1 MKRILAVFLTLAM
14 ALNIAPMAAFAAAD
28 SDAASIVAVDETD
41 ETSSSQ
47 LDEET
52 ARAIAS
58 DPFLQAAY
66 AQTEQEQT
74 GQAEVDTSNMSV
86 SATNSFG
93 QLLVNGL
100 GMDGENGSDL
110 SSESRVIEI
119 TMNGSTAMVKYI
131 AKKDANLVVGIY
143 TDDSE
148 QEMIASGTVA
158 VQATPDNTASSIVE
172 VPLSGEVPEHYT
184 VKGFLLDKE
193 DHAPLCG
200 EYTNAF
206 YTENVEE
213 LEGATI
219 DDFDSA
225 RAVNLDDN
233 RTTNFGVVKQG
244 VILLQEDELEN
255 GAGENIVVLDDSE
268 NQIYQFENASTE
280 LLNLKQGNII
290 VYKYGENN
298 LIIAHVA
305 DLEING
311 TTVTIYGD
319 EDFQLEDVFS
329 ILKMD
334 GENTTD
340 EAIVDTETGDGKVSY
355 IGTQEIETLDST
367 NEWEGKAEFSHVF
380 KISTDDGKDEDSEEK
395 PVSGSVEG
403 TVSIKAAIE
412 LKLRLC
418 DDNKMV
424 SMSFPTTE
432 KFELE
437 GSVEYKGEVLKFP
450 KITLP
455 VYGCLSVG
463 FEPQM
468 VFKANASVA
477 FKMESTQMIG
487 FEWSQ
492 KDGTQNISE
501 APVTSINFKLSGS
514 IYLGFDMA
522 PKAELGVGK
531 VSLVKLKFK
540 AEAGFELSAEERLG
554 DQGTGLD
561 EIHGCKNCYEGELEF
576 KITLGI
582 GLKILLYEPKI
593 EITPFSHSFGKAYAS
608 ADYGDFG
615 WGECPHVK
623 YRLTLKAGK
632 AGAGATV
639 KIQSNDSDTSSLYT
653 ETTLDADG
661 NSTVYLPEREYR
673 ITANKGSMEF
683 VKTIKLSR
691 GTTVNID
698 LEQGSTGGNP
708 GTTEPD
714 KPNPDTPDED
724 EEYNISMGV
733 LNIKKASV
741 MVDYETADAAPW
753 STERDAV
760 TRVNVDK
767 SILRISRNALAQFAN
782 LKEVYLNGVVTEVA
796 ENAFANSTLLKDVYY
811 AGTVA
816 EWNAVQL
823 GAGNDVLEKATIHCS
838 DGVLAESGTCGENV
852 IWTLTTDGL
861 LTISGQG
868 AMGTP
873 DKNWAYSSVAVKK
886 AVIKPGMTS
895 VVSNAFMS
903 CASLKEVVLPEGI
916 ETIGAQ
922 AFYNCYALESVS
934 IPEGVREIGARC
946 FYNCYKLTEAVLPQT
961 VSAIGSAVFYHCSA
975 LKKVELPVQI
985 TTMDTA
991 SMFSGCP
998 QLTEVQLPDGVT
1010 KIGAYAFS
1018 ECTSLTTVKV
1028 PESVT
1033 SIGES
1038 AFNRCS
1044 NLENLNL
1051 PAGITSMECKNT
1063 FNRCKKL
1070 TAKIVVPDG
1079 TTKIGDST
1087 FQDCEALTEIVLP
1100 DTVTEIGK
1108 NAFNGCKN
1116 WSNPTI
1122 PSKVTSIGEKAYD
1135 ICKQMIRADIP
1146 AGVTQIEDGTF
1157 EYCSAL
1163 QSVTIPA
1170 GVKQIGSNA
1179 FAGCSALETVKLP
1192 DSVAAIGAGAFA
1204 RCTSLNSINVPDG
1217 VQSIES
1223 NTFWQCMSLKTI
1235 ALPESVNQ
1243 IGKSAFE
1250 GCYKLEQITMPAQL
1264 TELGER
1270 AFCSCHSLQS
1280 ITIPNGITSIGRY
1293 TFAYCEVLTSAVI
1306 PEGVTTVGEC
1316 AFEDCGKL
1324 YSLQI
1329 PAGVKQIGSDA
1340 FWDCSALET
1349 VKLPDSVAA
1358 IGAGAFARCTSLN
1371 SINVPDG
1378 VQSIESNTFWQCMSL
1393 KTIALPE
1400 SVNQI
1405 GKSAFEGCYKL
1416 EQITMP
1422 AQLTELGE
1430 RAFCSCYSLQS
1441 ITIPNSITSIGR
1453 YTFCHCEMLTSAV
1466 IPEGVT
1472 TVGKYAFEDCIKL
1485 KTVNY
1490 GATKAKWNDISIDN
1504 QYDSNAPLLA
1514 ATIHCTDGDIVPN
1527 TENSITTGTAS
1538 TSGSKFQATFAN
1550 AKAGKEYVVLVS
1562 RSDSDPLNA
1571 DNLIYINQ
1579 ITADADGELTVPFI
1593 TAADAAEMTYVV
1605 ACAQDD
1611 ASVDP
1616 DQPVEPGQPDQPGED
1631 KPSSGGDGG
1640 GAIILIGGVAA
1651 VAAVAG
1657 VVLLMPVKVEGTVKL
1672 ADQPVANA
1680 TVQVLKGDTIKAET
1694 VTDANGH
1701 FTVKVK
1707 RGGYTLRVQWTDASG
1722 QPVARTVDFKAPN
1735 ANLNVAA

>member
-28 SDAASIVAVDETD
+28 SDAASIVAVEETD
-41 ETSSSQ
+41 ENASPQ
-47 LDEET
+47 MDEET
-52 ARAIAS
+52 AKAIAS
-58 DPFLQAAY
+58 DPFLQAVS

-74 GQAEVDTSNMSV
+74 GRTEADTSKVSV

-93 QLLVNGL
+93 QLLVNGM

-225 RAVNLDDN
+225 RTVNLDDD

-244 VILLQEDELEN
+244 VMLLQEDELEN

-268 NQIYQFENASTE
+268 NQIYQIENASTE

-290 VYKYGENN
+290 VCKYGENN

-305 DLEING
+305 DFEING

-403 TVSIKAAIE
+403 TVSIKAAIK

-424 SMSFPTTE
+424 SLSFPMTE

-437 GSVEYKGEVLKFP
+437 GSVEYKGEILKFP

-477 FKMESTQMIG
+477 FKMESIQMIG

-492 KDGTQNISE
+492 KDGTQDISE

-576 KITLGI
+576 KLTLGV

-653 ETTLDADG
+653 ETILDADG
-661 NSTVYLPEREYR
+661 NSTVYLPGREYR
-673 ITANKGSMEF
+673 IIANKGSMEF

-714 KPNPDTPDED
+714 NPDKPD
-724 EEYNISMGV
+724 
-733 LNIKKASV
+733 AP
-741 MVDYETADAAPW
+741 DAP
-753 STERDAV
+753 TNPDIP
-760 TRVNVDK
+760 T
-767 SILRISRNALAQFAN
+767 
-782 LKEVYLNGVVTEVA
+782 G
-796 ENAFANSTLLKDVYY
+796 
-811 AGTVA
+811 GTVVA
-816 EWNAVQL
+816 SGSC
-823 GAGNDVLEKATIHCS
+823 GAKGDNLT
-838 DGVLAESGTCGENV
+838 
-852 IWTLTTDGL
+852 WTLDDNGL
-861 LTISGQG
+861 LTISGTG
-868 AMGTP
+868 AMVESSYYGHTVP
-873 DKNWAYSSVAVKK
+873 WRDYRGSIKYVWIKNGV
-886 AVIKPGMTS
+886 TS
-895 VVSNAFMS
+895 
-903 CASLKEVVLPEGI
+903 
-916 ETIGAQ
+916 IGAF
-922 AFYNCYALESVS
+922 AFRTLS
-934 IPEGVREIGARC
+934 IDGVRDNLMIVEI
-946 FYNCYKLTEAVLPQT
+946 
-961 VSAIGSAVFYHCSA
+961 
-975 LKKVELPVQI
+975 
-985 TTMDTA
+985 
-991 SMFSGCP
+991 
-998 QLTEVQLPDGVT
+998 PD
-1010 KIGAYAFS
+1010 
-1018 ECTSLTTVKV
+1018 
-1028 PESVT
+1028 SVT

-1038 AFNRCS
+1038 AFDHCNNLQEITLPESIMRIDKYAFADCTSLRKITISKNVTLGDGLFAGCTGLVSVEIMDGVLGITDRMFKGCS
-1044 NLENLNL
+1044 NL
-1051 PAGITSMECKNT
+1051 
-1063 FNRCKKL
+1063 R
-1070 TAKIVVPDG
+1070 
-1079 TTKIGDST
+1079 
-1087 FQDCEALTEIVLP
+1087 
-1100 DTVTEIGK
+1100 
-1108 NAFNGCKN
+1108 
-1116 WSNPTI
+1116 
-1122 PSKVTSIGEKAYD
+1122 
-1135 ICKQMIRADIP
+1135 
-1146 AGVTQIEDGTF
+1146 
-1157 EYCSAL
+1157 
-1163 QSVTIPA
+1163 SVTIPES
-1170 GVKQIGSNA
+1170 VYFIGLNA
-1179 FAGCSALETVKLP
+1179 FCGCAGLSNIVIPKDVTSIDYGTFQNCTNLE
-1192 DSVAAIGAGAFA
+1192 SV
-1204 RCTSLNSINVPDG
+1204 SIPQSVR
-1217 VQSIES
+1217 SIEAYAFFECS
-1223 NTFWQCMSLKTI
+1223 SLKDVYYQGT
-1235 ALPESVNQ
+1235 
-1243 IGKSAFE
+1243 
-1250 GCYKLEQITMPAQL
+1250 
-1264 TELGER
+1264 R
-1270 AFCSCHSLQS
+1270 AMW
-1280 ITIPNGITSIGRY
+1280 N
-1293 TFAYCEVLTSAVI
+1293 
-1306 PEGVTTVGEC
+1306 
-1316 AFEDCGKL
+1316 KM
-1324 YSLQI
+1324 
-1329 PAGVKQIGSDA
+1329 
-1340 FWDCSALET
+1340 
-1349 VKLPDSVAA
+1349 
-1358 IGAGAFARCTSLN
+1358 
-1371 SINVPDG
+1371 
-1378 VQSIESNTFWQCMSL
+1378 SIEKRNNGNT
-1393 KTIALPE
+1393 
-1400 SVNQI
+1400 
-1405 GKSAFEGCYKL
+1405 
-1416 EQITMP
+1416 
-1422 AQLTELGE
+1422 
-1430 RAFCSCYSLQS
+1430 
-1441 ITIPNSITSIGR
+1441 
-1453 YTFCHCEMLTSAV
+1453 
-1466 IPEGVT
+1466 
-1472 TVGKYAFEDCIKL
+1472 
-1485 KTVNY
+1485 
-1490 GATKAKWNDISIDN
+1490 
-1504 QYDSNAPLLA
+1504 PLLA
-1514 ATIHCTDGDIVPN
+1514 ATIRCTDGDIIPN

-1538 TSGSKFQATFAN
+1538 TSGSKFQAAFAD

-1579 ITADADGELTVPFI
+1579 ITADADGELAVPFI

-1605 ACAQDD
+1605 ACARDD
-1611 ASVDP
+1611 AT
-1616 DQPVEPGQPDQPGED
+1616 VEPGQPDKPNQPDQPDQPGGDE
-1631 KPSSGGDGG
+1631 PSSGSGDGG
-1640 GAIILIGGVAA
+1640 GAIILIGGVIA

-1680 TVQVLKGDTIKAET
+1680 TVQVLKGDAVKAET

-1722 QPVARTVDFKAPN
+1722 QPVTRTVDFKAPN

>member
-14 ALNIAPMAAFAAAD
+14 ALNIAPVAAFAAAD
-28 SDAASIVAVDETD
+28 SDAASIVAVEETD
-41 ETSSSQ
+41 ETSSPQ

-52 ARAIAS
+52 AKAIAS

-74 GQAEVDTSNMSV
+74 GQAEVDTSNVSV
-86 SATNSFG
+86 NATNSFG

-131 AKKDANLVVGIY
+131 VKKDANLVVGIY

-172 VPLSGEVPEHYT
+172 VPLSGEIPEHYT

-193 DHAPLCG
+193 DHAPLCK

-225 RAVNLDDN
+225 RAVNLDDD

-244 VILLQEDELEN
+244 VILLQEDEPEN

-280 LLNLKQGNII
+280 LRNLKQGNII

-305 DLEING
+305 DFEING

-340 EAIVDTETGDGKVSY
+340 KAIVDTETGDGKVSY

-403 TVSIKAAIE
+403 TVSIKAAIK

-424 SMSFPTTE
+424 SLSFPMTE

-437 GSVEYKGEVLKFP
+437 GAVEYKGELLKFP

-477 FKMESTQMIG
+477 FKMDSTQMIG

-576 KITLGI
+576 KITLGVS
-582 GLKILLYEPKI
+582 LKILLYEPKI

-661 NSTVYLPEREYR
+661 NSTVYLPGREYR
-673 ITANKGSMEF
+673 IIADKGSMEF

-691 GTTVNID
+691 GITVDID

-708 GTTEPD
+708 GTTD
-714 KPNPDTPDED
+714 PDTPDPD
-724 EEYNISMGV
+724 KPDPDNPDPDPTPPS
-733 LNIKKASV
+733 
-741 MVDYETADAAPW
+741 ET
-753 STERDAV
+753 
-760 TRVNVDK
+760 
-767 SILRISRNALAQFAN
+767 I
-782 LKEVYLNGVVTEVA
+782 VA
-796 ENAFANSTLLKDVYY
+796 
-811 AGTVA
+811 
-816 EWNAVQL
+816 
-823 GAGNDVLEKATIHCS
+823 
-838 DGVLAESGTCGENV
+838 SGTCGDN
-852 IWTLTTDGL
+852 LTWKLDDEGT
-861 LTISGQG
+861 LTISGKG
-868 AMGTP
+868 AMTEWVNSDSAPWKTYSNTINKVVIQPGVTSIGGHAFSKC
-873 DKNWAYSSVAVKK
+873 KNL
-886 AVIKPGMTS
+886 TS
-895 VVSNAFMS
+895 
-903 CASLKEVVLPEGI
+903 I
-916 ETIGAQ
+916 T
-922 AFYNCYALESVS
+922 
-934 IPEGVREIGARC
+934 IPEGV
-946 FYNCYKLTEAVLPQT
+946 T
-961 VSAIGSAVFYHCSA
+961 SIGSDA
-975 LKKVELPVQI
+975 
-985 TTMDTA
+985 
-991 SMFSGCP
+991 FSGCSS
-998 QLTEVQLPDGVT
+998 LTSITIPEGVT
-1010 KIGAYAFS
+1010 SIGEYAFYACENLKS
-1018 ECTSLTTVKV
+1018 ITIPKSVTSIGNYAFGGCSSLTSITIPEGVTSIEGGVFYKCSSLTSITI

-1033 SIGES
+1033 SIGWY
-1038 AFNRCS
+1038 AFQGCS
-1044 NLENLNL
+1044 SLTS
-1051 PAGITSMECKNT
+1051 ITIPE
-1063 FNRCKKL
+1063 
-1070 TAKIVVPDG
+1070 G
-1079 TTKIGDST
+1079 
-1087 FQDCEALTEIVLP
+1087 
-1100 DTVTEIGK
+1100 VTSIGK
-1108 NAFNGCKN
+1108 NEFSGCKN
-1116 WSNPTI
+1116 LTSITI
-1122 PSKVTSIGEKAYD
+1122 PEGVTIIEAEAFRGCSSLTSITIPEGVTNIGENAFRGCSSLKSITIPERVTSIGEYAFYACD
-1135 ICKQMIRADIP
+1135 GLID
-1146 AGVTQIEDGTF
+1146 VTYHSTMERWEKI
-1157 EYCSAL
+1157 
-1163 QSVTIPA
+1163 
-1170 GVKQIGSNA
+1170 
-1179 FAGCSALETVKLP
+1179 
-1192 DSVAAIGAGAFA
+1192 
-1204 RCTSLNSINVPDG
+1204 
-1217 VQSIES
+1217 SIES
-1223 NTFWQCMSLKTI
+1223 NNYYL
-1235 ALPESVNQ
+1235 
-1243 IGKSAFE
+1243 
-1250 GCYKLEQITMPAQL
+1250 
-1264 TELGER
+1264 
-1270 AFCSCHSLQS
+1270 
-1280 ITIPNGITSIGRY
+1280 
-1293 TFAYCEVLTSAVI
+1293 
-1306 PEGVTTVGEC
+1306 
-1316 AFEDCGKL
+1316 
-1324 YSLQI
+1324 
-1329 PAGVKQIGSDA
+1329 
-1340 FWDCSALET
+1340 
-1349 VKLPDSVAA
+1349 
-1358 IGAGAFARCTSLN
+1358 LN
-1371 SINVPDG
+1371 
-1378 VQSIESNTFWQCMSL
+1378 
-1393 KTIALPE
+1393 
-1400 SVNQI
+1400 
-1405 GKSAFEGCYKL
+1405 
-1416 EQITMP
+1416 
-1422 AQLTELGE
+1422 
-1430 RAFCSCYSLQS
+1430 
-1441 ITIPNSITSIGR
+1441 
-1453 YTFCHCEMLTSAV
+1453 
-1466 IPEGVT
+1466 
-1472 TVGKYAFEDCIKL
+1472 
-1485 KTVNY
+1485 
-1490 GATKAKWNDISIDN
+1490 
-1504 QYDSNAPLLA
+1504 

-1538 TSGSKFQATFAN
+1538 TSDSKFQAAFAE

-1562 RSDSDPLNA
+1562 RSGSDPLNA

-1611 ASVDP
+1611 AT
-1616 DQPVEPGQPDQPGED
+1616 VEPGQPDKPNQPDQPGGD
-1631 KPSSGGDGG
+1631 QPSSGDDGG
-1640 GAIILIGGVAA
+1640 GAAIILIGGVAA

-1657 VVLLMPVKVEGTVKL
+1657 VALMMPVKVEGTVKL

-1680 TVQVLKGDTIKAET
+1680 TVQVLKNGNVAAQTT
-1694 VTDANGH
+1694 TDANGH

-1722 QPVARTVDFKAPN
+1722 QPAVRTVDFKAPN

>member
-14 ALNIAPMAAFAAAD
+14 ALNIAPAAAFAAAD
-28 SDAASIVAVDETD
+28 SDAASIVAVEETD
-41 ETSSSQ
+41 ETSSPQ

-131 AKKDANLVVGIY
+131 VKKDANLVVGIY

-172 VPLSGEVPEHYT
+172 VPLSGEIPEHYT

-193 DHAPLCG
+193 DHAPLCK

-219 DDFDSA
+219 DNFDSA
-225 RAVNLDDN
+225 RAVNLDDD

-244 VILLQEDELEN
+244 VILLQEDEPEN

-305 DLEING
+305 DFEING

-340 EAIVDTETGDGKVSY
+340 KAIVDTETGDGKVSY

-403 TVSIKAAIE
+403 TVSIKAAIK

-424 SMSFPTTE
+424 SLSFPMTE

-437 GSVEYKGEVLKFP
+437 GAVEYKGELLKFP

-477 FKMESTQMIG
+477 FKMDSTQMIG

-576 KITLGI
+576 KITLGVS
-582 GLKILLYEPKI
+582 LKILLYEPKI

-661 NSTVYLPEREYR
+661 NSTVYLPGREYR
-673 ITANKGSMEF
+673 IIADKGSMEF

-708 GTTEPD
+708 GTTEPEETIVASGTCGDDLTWKLGD
-714 KPNPDTPDED
+714 KGTLTISGTGEMYNYSMADAPWKEQKDLISALVVENGATSIGSSTFDGYTSLKSIKLASTVKSIGNNAFSNTGITSLDLPEGMESIGLGAFYNCEKMTELKLPESLTTLNNGAFAFCKGLTAVTLPNKITFIGALAF
-724 EEYNISMGV
+724 EECTGLTSITIPENVTEIRNQAFYYCTALTMV
-733 LNIKKASV
+733 ELPKALQTV
-741 MVDYETADAAPW
+741 GDNAFYET
-753 STERDAV
+753 
-760 TRVNVDK
+760 K
-767 SILRISRNALAQFAN
+767 LQ
-782 LKEVYLNGVVTEVA
+782 
-796 ENAFANSTLLKDVYY
+796 DVYY
-811 AGTVA
+811 AGTEEDWDKIA
-816 EWNAVQL
+816 IGLKNEPLTNANL
-823 GAGNDVLEKATIHCS
+823 HCMGAVVVI
-838 DGVLAESGTCGENV
+838 SGTCGGA
-852 IWTLTTDGL
+852 LTWKLDSKGT
-861 LTISGQG
+861 LTISGTG
-868 AMGTP
+868 AMTDYTKSG
-873 DKNWAYSSVAVKK
+873 VAPWNKDYEEIRFV
-886 AVIKPGMTS
+886 VIENGVT
-895 VVSNAFMS
+895 
-903 CASLKEVVLPEGI
+903 
-916 ETIGAQ
+916 TIGEY
-922 AFYNCYALESVS
+922 AFENCTLLESVAIS
-934 IPEGVREIGARC
+934 DSVEKIGKYA
-946 FYNCYKLTEAVLPQT
+946 F
-961 VSAIGSAVFYHCSA
+961 SGCSA
-975 LKKVELPVQI
+975 LKRI
-985 TTMDTA
+985 
-991 SMFSGCP
+991 S
-998 QLTEVQLPDGVT
+998 
-1010 KIGAYAFS
+1010 
-1018 ECTSLTTVKV
+1018 
-1028 PESVT
+1028 
-1033 SIGES
+1033 
-1038 AFNRCS
+1038 
-1044 NLENLNL
+1044 
-1051 PAGITSMECKNT
+1051 
-1063 FNRCKKL
+1063 
-1070 TAKIVVPDG
+1070 
-1079 TTKIGDST
+1079 
-1087 FQDCEALTEIVLP
+1087 
-1100 DTVTEIGK
+1100 
-1108 NAFNGCKN
+1108 
-1116 WSNPTI
+1116 
-1122 PSKVTSIGEKAYD
+1122 
-1135 ICKQMIRADIP
+1135 
-1146 AGVTQIEDGTF
+1146 
-1157 EYCSAL
+1157 
-1163 QSVTIPA
+1163 
-1170 GVKQIGSNA
+1170 
-1179 FAGCSALETVKLP
+1179 LP
-1192 DSVAAIGAGAFA
+1192 DS
-1204 RCTSLNSINVPDG
+1204 
-1217 VQSIES
+1217 
-1223 NTFWQCMSLKTI
+1223 I
-1235 ALPESVNQ
+1235 AQ
-1243 IGKSAFE
+1243 IGDHAFRAS
-1250 GCYKLEQITMPAQL
+1250 GLE
-1264 TELGER
+1264 
-1270 AFCSCHSLQS
+1270 
-1280 ITIPNGITSIGRY
+1280 
-1293 TFAYCEVLTSAVI
+1293 AVKI
-1306 PEGVTTVGEC
+1306 PEGVTLLGEGMFARCPNLQTVELPSTLQTIREN
-1316 AFEDCGKL
+1316 AF
-1324 YSLQI
+1324 
-1329 PAGVKQIGSDA
+1329 IGSGLNKIILPENLKYIGYEC
-1340 FWDCSALET
+1340 FYECTNLEEI
-1349 VKLPDSVAA
+1349 KIPDSV
-1358 IGAGAFARCTSLN
+1358 
-1371 SINVPDG
+1371 
-1378 VQSIESNTFWQCMSL
+1378 
-1393 KTIALPE
+1393 TILDY
-1400 SVNQI
+1400 SV
-1405 GKSAFEGCYKL
+1405 FEGCSSLKKVTL
-1416 EQITMP
+1416 SKGLKRISQTMF
-1422 AQLTELGE
+1422 AMCHNLTE
-1430 RAFCSCYSLQS
+1430 
-1441 ITIPNSITSIGR
+1441 ITIPDSITYIG
-1453 YTFCHCEMLTSAV
+1453 
-1466 IPEGVT
+1466 EG
-1472 TVGKYAFEDCIKL
+1472 AFFQCKKL
-1485 KTVNY
+1485 KDVYYT
-1490 GATKAKWNDISIDN
+1490 GSQKKWGKL
-1504 QYDSNAPLLA
+1504 QTNAAVDFITWVAA
-1514 ATIHCTDGDIVPN
+1514 ATIHCTDGDILP
-1527 TENSITTGTAS
+1527 TSTASENSITTGTAS
-1538 TSGSKFQATFAN
+1538 TSDSKFQATFAD

-1562 RSDSDPLNA
+1562 RSGSDPLNA

-1579 ITADADGELTVPFI
+1579 ITADADGELAVPFI
-1593 TAADAAEMTYVV
+1593 TAADAEEMTYVV

-1611 ASVDP
+1611 AT
-1616 DQPVEPGQPDQPGED
+1616 VEPGQPDKPNQPGQPD
-1631 KPSSGGDGG
+1631 QPSSGDDGG
-1640 GAIILIGGVAA
+1640 GAAIILIGGVAA

-1657 VVLLMPVKVEGTVKL
+1657 VALMMPVKVEGTVKL

-1680 TVQVLKGDTIKAET
+1680 TVQVLKNGNVAAQTT
-1694 VTDANGH
+1694 TDANGH

-1722 QPVARTVDFKAPN
+1722 QPVTRTVDFKAPN

>member
-14 ALNIAPMAAFAAAD
+14 ALNIVPMAAFAAAD
-28 SDAASIVAVDETD
+28 SDAASIVAVEETD
-41 ETSSSQ
+41 ETSSPQ

-74 GQAEVDTSNMSV
+74 GQAEVDTSNVSV

-172 VPLSGEVPEHYT
+172 VPLSGEIPEHYT

-193 DHAPLCG
+193 DHAPLCK

-225 RAVNLDDN
+225 RAVNLDDD

-244 VILLQEDELEN
+244 VILLQEDEPEN

-305 DLEING
+305 DFEING

-340 EAIVDTETGDGKVSY
+340 KAIVDTETGDGKVSY

-403 TVSIKAAIE
+403 TVSIKAAIK

-424 SMSFPTTE
+424 SLSFPMTE

-437 GSVEYKGEVLKFP
+437 GAVEYKGELLKFP

-477 FKMESTQMIG
+477 FKMDSTQMIG

-576 KITLGI
+576 KITLGVS
-582 GLKILLYEPKI
+582 LKILLYEPKI

-661 NSTVYLPEREYR
+661 NSTVYLPGREYR
-673 ITANKGSMEF
+673 IIADKGSMEF

-691 GTTVNID
+691 GITVDID

-708 GTTEPD
+708 GTTD
-714 KPNPDTPDED
+714 PDTPDPD
-724 EEYNISMGV
+724 KPDPDNPDPDPTPPS
-733 LNIKKASV
+733 
-741 MVDYETADAAPW
+741 ET
-753 STERDAV
+753 
-760 TRVNVDK
+760 
-767 SILRISRNALAQFAN
+767 I
-782 LKEVYLNGVVTEVA
+782 VA
-796 ENAFANSTLLKDVYY
+796 
-811 AGTVA
+811 
-816 EWNAVQL
+816 
-823 GAGNDVLEKATIHCS
+823 
-838 DGVLAESGTCGENV
+838 SGTCGDN
-852 IWTLTTDGL
+852 LTWKLDDEGT
-861 LTISGQG
+861 LTISGKG
-868 AMGTP
+868 AMTEWVNSDSAPWKTYSNTINKVVIQPGVTSIGGHAFSKC
-873 DKNWAYSSVAVKK
+873 KNL
-886 AVIKPGMTS
+886 TS
-895 VVSNAFMS
+895 
-903 CASLKEVVLPEGI
+903 I
-916 ETIGAQ
+916 T
-922 AFYNCYALESVS
+922 
-934 IPEGVREIGARC
+934 IPEGV
-946 FYNCYKLTEAVLPQT
+946 T
-961 VSAIGSAVFYHCSA
+961 SIGSDA
-975 LKKVELPVQI
+975 
-985 TTMDTA
+985 
-991 SMFSGCP
+991 FSGCSS
-998 QLTEVQLPDGVT
+998 LTSITIPEGVT
-1010 KIGAYAFS
+1010 SIGEYAFYACENLKS
-1018 ECTSLTTVKV
+1018 ITIPKSVTSIGNYAFGGCSSLTSITIPEGVTSIEGGVFYKCSSLTSITI

-1033 SIGES
+1033 SIGWY
-1038 AFNRCS
+1038 AFQGCS
-1044 NLENLNL
+1044 SLTS
-1051 PAGITSMECKNT
+1051 ITIPEGVTSIGWYAFQGCSS
-1063 FNRCKKL
+1063 L
-1070 TAKIVVPDG
+1070 TSITIPEG
-1079 TTKIGDST
+1079 
-1087 FQDCEALTEIVLP
+1087 
-1100 DTVTEIGK
+1100 VTSIGK
-1108 NAFNGCKN
+1108 NEFSGCKN
-1116 WSNPTI
+1116 LTSITI
-1122 PSKVTSIGEKAYD
+1122 PEGVTIIEAEAFRGCSSLTSITIPKGVTSIEWGTFRGCSSLKSITIPERVTSIGEYAFYACD
-1135 ICKQMIRADIP
+1135 GLID
-1146 AGVTQIEDGTF
+1146 VTYHSTMERWEKI
-1157 EYCSAL
+1157 
-1163 QSVTIPA
+1163 
-1170 GVKQIGSNA
+1170 
-1179 FAGCSALETVKLP
+1179 
-1192 DSVAAIGAGAFA
+1192 
-1204 RCTSLNSINVPDG
+1204 
-1217 VQSIES
+1217 SIES
-1223 NTFWQCMSLKTI
+1223 NNYYL
-1235 ALPESVNQ
+1235 
-1243 IGKSAFE
+1243 
-1250 GCYKLEQITMPAQL
+1250 
-1264 TELGER
+1264 
-1270 AFCSCHSLQS
+1270 
-1280 ITIPNGITSIGRY
+1280 
-1293 TFAYCEVLTSAVI
+1293 
-1306 PEGVTTVGEC
+1306 
-1316 AFEDCGKL
+1316 
-1324 YSLQI
+1324 
-1329 PAGVKQIGSDA
+1329 
-1340 FWDCSALET
+1340 
-1349 VKLPDSVAA
+1349 
-1358 IGAGAFARCTSLN
+1358 LN
-1371 SINVPDG
+1371 
-1378 VQSIESNTFWQCMSL
+1378 
-1393 KTIALPE
+1393 
-1400 SVNQI
+1400 
-1405 GKSAFEGCYKL
+1405 
-1416 EQITMP
+1416 
-1422 AQLTELGE
+1422 
-1430 RAFCSCYSLQS
+1430 
-1441 ITIPNSITSIGR
+1441 
-1453 YTFCHCEMLTSAV
+1453 
-1466 IPEGVT
+1466 
-1472 TVGKYAFEDCIKL
+1472 
-1485 KTVNY
+1485 
-1490 GATKAKWNDISIDN
+1490 
-1504 QYDSNAPLLA
+1504 

-1527 TENSITTGTAS
+1527 TENSITTGAAS
-1538 TSGSKFQATFAN
+1538 ASDSKFQAAFAD

-1562 RSDSDPLNA
+1562 RSGSDPLNA

-1579 ITADADGELTVPFI
+1579 ITADADGELAVPFI

-1611 ASVDP
+1611 AT
-1616 DQPVEPGQPDQPGED
+1616 VEPGQPDKPDQPDQPGGD
-1631 KPSSGGDGG
+1631 QPSSGDDGG
-1640 GAIILIGGVAA
+1640 GAAIILIGGVAA

-1657 VVLLMPVKVEGTVKL
+1657 VALLMPVKVEGTVKL

-1680 TVQVLKGDTIKAET
+1680 TVQVLKNGNVAAQTT
-1694 VTDANGH
+1694 TDANGH

-1707 RGGYTLRVQWTDASG
+1707 RGGYTMRVQWTDASG
-1722 QPVARTVDFKAPN
+1722 QPVTRTVDFKAPN

>member
-14 ALNIAPMAAFAAAD
+14 ALNIVPMAAFAAAD
-28 SDAASIVAVDETD
+28 SDAASIVAVEETD
-41 ETSSSQ
+41 ETSSPQ

-74 GQAEVDTSNMSV
+74 GQAEVDTSNVSV

-131 AKKDANLVVGIY
+131 VKKDANLVVGIY

-172 VPLSGEVPEHYT
+172 VPLSGEIPEHYT

-193 DHAPLCG
+193 DHAPLCK

-225 RAVNLDDN
+225 RAVNLDDD

-244 VILLQEDELEN
+244 VILLQEDEPEN

-305 DLEING
+305 DFEING

-340 EAIVDTETGDGKVSY
+340 KAIVDTETGDGKVSY

-403 TVSIKAAIE
+403 TVSIKAAIK

-424 SMSFPTTE
+424 SLSFPMTE

-437 GSVEYKGEVLKFP
+437 GAVEYKGELLKFP

-477 FKMESTQMIG
+477 FKMDSTQMIG

-492 KDGTQNISE
+492 KDGTQDISE

-576 KITLGI
+576 KITLGVS
-582 GLKILLYEPKI
+582 LKILLYEPKI

-661 NSTVYLPEREYR
+661 NSTVYLPGREYR
-673 ITANKGSMEF
+673 IIADKGSMEF

-691 GTTVNID
+691 GITVDID

-708 GTTEPD
+708 GTTEPEETIVASGTCGD
-714 KPNPDTPDED
+714 DLTWKLGNKGTLTISGTGEMYNYSMADAPWKEQKDLISALVVENGATSIGSSTFDGYTSLKSIKLASTVKSIGNNAFSNTGITSLDLPEGMESIGLGAFYNCEKMTELKLPESLTTLNNGAFAFCKGLTAVTLPNKITFIGALAF
-724 EEYNISMGV
+724 EECTGLTSITIPENVTEIRNQAFYYCTALTMV
-733 LNIKKASV
+733 ELPKALQTV
-741 MVDYETADAAPW
+741 GDNAFYET
-753 STERDAV
+753 
-760 TRVNVDK
+760 K
-767 SILRISRNALAQFAN
+767 LQ
-782 LKEVYLNGVVTEVA
+782 
-796 ENAFANSTLLKDVYY
+796 DVYY
-811 AGTVA
+811 AGTEEDWGKIA
-816 EWNAVQL
+816 IGLKNEPLTNANL
-823 GAGNDVLEKATIHCS
+823 HCMGAVVVI
-838 DGVLAESGTCGENV
+838 SGTCGGA
-852 IWTLTTDGL
+852 LTWKLDSKGT
-861 LTISGQG
+861 LTISGTG
-868 AMGTP
+868 AMTDYTKSG
-873 DKNWAYSSVAVKK
+873 VAPWNKDYEEIRFV
-886 AVIKPGMTS
+886 VIENGVT
-895 VVSNAFMS
+895 
-903 CASLKEVVLPEGI
+903 
-916 ETIGAQ
+916 TIGEY
-922 AFYNCYALESVS
+922 AFENCTLLESVAIS
-934 IPEGVREIGARC
+934 DSVEKIGKYA
-946 FYNCYKLTEAVLPQT
+946 F
-961 VSAIGSAVFYHCSA
+961 SGCSA
-975 LKKVELPVQI
+975 LKRI
-985 TTMDTA
+985 
-991 SMFSGCP
+991 S
-998 QLTEVQLPDGVT
+998 
-1010 KIGAYAFS
+1010 
-1018 ECTSLTTVKV
+1018 
-1028 PESVT
+1028 
-1033 SIGES
+1033 
-1038 AFNRCS
+1038 
-1044 NLENLNL
+1044 
-1051 PAGITSMECKNT
+1051 
-1063 FNRCKKL
+1063 
-1070 TAKIVVPDG
+1070 
-1079 TTKIGDST
+1079 
-1087 FQDCEALTEIVLP
+1087 
-1100 DTVTEIGK
+1100 
-1108 NAFNGCKN
+1108 
-1116 WSNPTI
+1116 
-1122 PSKVTSIGEKAYD
+1122 
-1135 ICKQMIRADIP
+1135 
-1146 AGVTQIEDGTF
+1146 
-1157 EYCSAL
+1157 
-1163 QSVTIPA
+1163 
-1170 GVKQIGSNA
+1170 
-1179 FAGCSALETVKLP
+1179 LP
-1192 DSVAAIGAGAFA
+1192 DS
-1204 RCTSLNSINVPDG
+1204 
-1217 VQSIES
+1217 
-1223 NTFWQCMSLKTI
+1223 I
-1235 ALPESVNQ
+1235 AQ
-1243 IGKSAFE
+1243 IGDHAFRAS
-1250 GCYKLEQITMPAQL
+1250 GLE
-1264 TELGER
+1264 
-1270 AFCSCHSLQS
+1270 
-1280 ITIPNGITSIGRY
+1280 
-1293 TFAYCEVLTSAVI
+1293 AVKI
-1306 PEGVTTVGEC
+1306 PEGVTLLGEGMFARCPNLQTVELPSTLQTIREN
-1316 AFEDCGKL
+1316 AF
-1324 YSLQI
+1324 
-1329 PAGVKQIGSDA
+1329 IGSGLNKIILPENLKYIGYEC
-1340 FWDCSALET
+1340 FYECTNLEEI
-1349 VKLPDSVAA
+1349 KIPDSV
-1358 IGAGAFARCTSLN
+1358 
-1371 SINVPDG
+1371 
-1378 VQSIESNTFWQCMSL
+1378 
-1393 KTIALPE
+1393 TILDY
-1400 SVNQI
+1400 SV
-1405 GKSAFEGCYKL
+1405 FEGCSSLKKVTL
-1416 EQITMP
+1416 SKGLKRISQTMF
-1422 AQLTELGE
+1422 AMCHNLTE
-1430 RAFCSCYSLQS
+1430 
-1441 ITIPNSITSIGR
+1441 ITIPDSITYIG
-1453 YTFCHCEMLTSAV
+1453 
-1466 IPEGVT
+1466 EG
-1472 TVGKYAFEDCIKL
+1472 AFFQCKKL
-1485 KTVNY
+1485 KDVYYT
-1490 GATKAKWNDISIDN
+1490 GSQKKWGKL
-1504 QYDSNAPLLA
+1504 QTNAAVDFITWVAA
-1514 ATIHCTDGDIVPN
+1514 ATIHCTDGDILP
-1527 TENSITTGTAS
+1527 TSTASENSITTGAAS
-1538 TSGSKFQATFAN
+1538 ASDSKFQATFAN

-1562 RSDSDPLNA
+1562 RSGSDPLNA

-1579 ITADADGELTVPFI
+1579 ITADADGELAVPFI

-1611 ASVDP
+1611 APVDP
-1616 DQPVEPGQPDQPGED
+1616 GQPDKPNQPDQPDQPGGD
-1631 KPSSGGDGG
+1631 QPSSGDDGG
-1640 GAIILIGGVAA
+1640 GAAIILIGGVAA

-1657 VVLLMPVKVEGTVKL
+1657 VALMMPVKVEGTVKL

-1680 TVQVLKGDTIKAET
+1680 TVQVLKNGNVAAQTT
-1694 VTDANGH
+1694 TDANGH

-1722 QPVARTVDFKAPN
+1722 QPVTRTVDFKAPN

>member
-14 ALNIAPMAAFAAAD
+14 ALNIAPAAAFAAAD
-28 SDAASIVAVDETD
+28 SDAASIVAVEETD
-41 ETSSSQ
+41 ETSSPQ

-172 VPLSGEVPEHYT
+172 VPLSGEIPEHYT

-193 DHAPLCG
+193 DHAPLCK

-225 RAVNLDDN
+225 RAVNLDDD

-244 VILLQEDELEN
+244 VILLQEDEPEN

-280 LLNLKQGNII
+280 LRNLKQGNII

-305 DLEING
+305 DFEING

-340 EAIVDTETGDGKVSY
+340 KAIVDTETGDGKVSY

-367 NEWEGKAEFSHVF
+367 NDWEGKAEFSHVF

-403 TVSIKAAIE
+403 TVSIKAAIK

-424 SMSFPTTE
+424 SLSFPMTE

-437 GSVEYKGEVLKFP
+437 GAVEYKGELLKFP

-477 FKMESTQMIG
+477 FKMDSTQMIG

-576 KITLGI
+576 KITLGVS
-582 GLKILLYEPKI
+582 LKILLYEPKI

-661 NSTVYLPEREYR
+661 NSTVYLPGREYR
-673 ITANKGSMEF
+673 IIADKGSMEF

-691 GTTVNID
+691 GITVDID

-708 GTTEPD
+708 GTTEPEETIVASGTCGDDLTWKLGD
-714 KPNPDTPDED
+714 KGTLTISGTGEMYNYSMADAPWKEQKDLISALVVENGATSIGSSTFDGYTSLKSIKLASTVKSIGNNAFSNTGITSLDLPEGMESIGIGAFYNCEKMTELKLPESLTTLNNGAFAFCKGLTAVTLPNKITFIGALAF
-724 EEYNISMGV
+724 EECTGLTSITIPENVTEIRNQAFYYCTALTMV
-733 LNIKKASV
+733 ELPKALQTV
-741 MVDYETADAAPW
+741 GDNAFYET
-753 STERDAV
+753 
-760 TRVNVDK
+760 K
-767 SILRISRNALAQFAN
+767 LQ
-782 LKEVYLNGVVTEVA
+782 
-796 ENAFANSTLLKDVYY
+796 DVYY
-811 AGTVA
+811 AGTEEDWGKIA
-816 EWNAVQL
+816 IGLKNEPLTNANL
-823 GAGNDVLEKATIHCS
+823 HCMGAVVVI
-838 DGVLAESGTCGENV
+838 SGTCGGA
-852 IWTLTTDGL
+852 LTWKLDSKGT
-861 LTISGQG
+861 LTISGTG
-868 AMGTP
+868 AMTDYTKSG
-873 DKNWAYSSVAVKK
+873 VAPWNKDYEEIRFV
-886 AVIKPGMTS
+886 VIENGVT
-895 VVSNAFMS
+895 
-903 CASLKEVVLPEGI
+903 
-916 ETIGAQ
+916 TIGEY
-922 AFYNCYALESVS
+922 AFENCTLLESVAIS
-934 IPEGVREIGARC
+934 DSVEKIGKYA
-946 FYNCYKLTEAVLPQT
+946 F
-961 VSAIGSAVFYHCSA
+961 SGCSA
-975 LKKVELPVQI
+975 LKRI
-985 TTMDTA
+985 
-991 SMFSGCP
+991 S
-998 QLTEVQLPDGVT
+998 
-1010 KIGAYAFS
+1010 
-1018 ECTSLTTVKV
+1018 
-1028 PESVT
+1028 
-1033 SIGES
+1033 
-1038 AFNRCS
+1038 
-1044 NLENLNL
+1044 
-1051 PAGITSMECKNT
+1051 
-1063 FNRCKKL
+1063 
-1070 TAKIVVPDG
+1070 
-1079 TTKIGDST
+1079 
-1087 FQDCEALTEIVLP
+1087 
-1100 DTVTEIGK
+1100 
-1108 NAFNGCKN
+1108 
-1116 WSNPTI
+1116 
-1122 PSKVTSIGEKAYD
+1122 
-1135 ICKQMIRADIP
+1135 
-1146 AGVTQIEDGTF
+1146 
-1157 EYCSAL
+1157 
-1163 QSVTIPA
+1163 
-1170 GVKQIGSNA
+1170 
-1179 FAGCSALETVKLP
+1179 LP
-1192 DSVAAIGAGAFA
+1192 DS
-1204 RCTSLNSINVPDG
+1204 
-1217 VQSIES
+1217 
-1223 NTFWQCMSLKTI
+1223 I
-1235 ALPESVNQ
+1235 AQ
-1243 IGKSAFE
+1243 IGDHAFRAS
-1250 GCYKLEQITMPAQL
+1250 GLE
-1264 TELGER
+1264 
-1270 AFCSCHSLQS
+1270 
-1280 ITIPNGITSIGRY
+1280 
-1293 TFAYCEVLTSAVI
+1293 AVKI
-1306 PEGVTTVGEC
+1306 PEGVTLLGEGMFARCPNLQTVELPSTLQTIREI
-1316 AFEDCGKL
+1316 AF
-1324 YSLQI
+1324 
-1329 PAGVKQIGSDA
+1329 IGSGLNKIILPENLKYIGYEC
-1340 FWDCSALET
+1340 FYECTNLEEI
-1349 VKLPDSVAA
+1349 KIPDSV
-1358 IGAGAFARCTSLN
+1358 
-1371 SINVPDG
+1371 
-1378 VQSIESNTFWQCMSL
+1378 
-1393 KTIALPE
+1393 TILDY
-1400 SVNQI
+1400 SV
-1405 GKSAFEGCYKL
+1405 FEGCSSLKKVTL
-1416 EQITMP
+1416 SKGLKRISQTMF
-1422 AQLTELGE
+1422 AMCHNLTE
-1430 RAFCSCYSLQS
+1430 
-1441 ITIPNSITSIGR
+1441 ITIPDSITYIG
-1453 YTFCHCEMLTSAV
+1453 
-1466 IPEGVT
+1466 EG
-1472 TVGKYAFEDCIKL
+1472 AFFQCKKL
-1485 KTVNY
+1485 KDVYYT
-1490 GATKAKWNDISIDN
+1490 GSQKKWGKL
-1504 QYDSNAPLLA
+1504 QTNAAVDFITWVAA
-1514 ATIHCTDGDIVPN
+1514 ATIHCTDGDILP
-1527 TENSITTGTAS
+1527 TSTASENSITTGAAS
-1538 TSGSKFQATFAN
+1538 ASDSKFQATFAN

-1562 RSDSDPLNA
+1562 RSGSDPLNA

-1593 TAADAAEMTYVV
+1593 TAANAAEMTYVV

-1611 ASVDP
+1611 APVDP
-1616 DQPVEPGQPDQPGED
+1616 GQPDKPNQPGQPDQP
-1631 KPSSGGDGG
+1631 SSGDDGG
-1640 GAIILIGGVAA
+1640 GAAIILIGGVAA

-1657 VVLLMPVKVEGTVKL
+1657 VALMMPVKVEGTVKL

-1680 TVQVLKGDTIKAET
+1680 TVQVLKNGNVAAQTT
-1694 VTDANGH
+1694 TDANGH

-1722 QPVARTVDFKAPN
+1722 QPAVRTVDFKAPN

>member
-14 ALNIAPMAAFAAAD
+14 ALNIAPVAAFAAAD
-28 SDAASIVAVDETD
+28 SDAASIVAVEETD
-41 ETSSSQ
+41 ETSSPQ

-131 AKKDANLVVGIY
+131 VKKDANLVVGIY

-172 VPLSGEVPEHYT
+172 VPLSGEIPEHYT

-193 DHAPLCG
+193 DHAPLCR

-225 RAVNLDDN
+225 RAVNLDDD

-244 VILLQEDELEN
+244 VILLQEDEPEN

-305 DLEING
+305 DFEING

-340 EAIVDTETGDGKVSY
+340 KAIVDTETGDGKVSY

-403 TVSIKAAIE
+403 TVSIKAAIK

-424 SMSFPTTE
+424 SLSFPMTE

-437 GSVEYKGEVLKFP
+437 GAVEYKGELLKFP

-477 FKMESTQMIG
+477 FKMDSTQMIG

-492 KDGTQNISE
+492 KDGTQDISE

-576 KITLGI
+576 KITLGVS
-582 GLKILLYEPKI
+582 LKILLYEPKI

-661 NSTVYLPEREYR
+661 NSTVYLPGREYR

-698 LEQGSTGGNP
+698 LEQGSAGGNP

-838 DGVLAESGTCGENV
+838 DGTAGEPERIVASGTCGDN
-852 IWTLTTDGL
+852 LTWKLDDGGT
-861 LTISGQG
+861 LTISGKG
-868 AMGTP
+868 AMTGWVDSDFAPWKT
-873 DKNWAYSSVAVKK
+873 YSNTINKV
-886 AVIKPGMTS
+886 VIQP
-895 VVSNAFMS
+895 
-903 CASLKEVVLPEGI
+903 
-916 ETIGAQ
+916 
-922 AFYNCYALESVS
+922 
-934 IPEGVREIGARC
+934 
-946 FYNCYKLTEAVLPQT
+946 
-961 VSAIGSAVFYHCSA
+961 
-975 LKKVELPVQI
+975 
-985 TTMDTA
+985 
-991 SMFSGCP
+991 
-998 QLTEVQLPDGVT
+998 GVT
-1010 KIGAYAFS
+1010 SIGGYAFS
-1018 ECTSLTTVKV
+1018 ECKNLTSITIPEGVTSIGISAFLDCFNLTSITIPKGVTSIELSTFQGCSSLTSITIPEGVTSIGVYAFQECSSLTSITIPEGVTSIEDGVFYKCSSFTSITIPEGV
-1028 PESVT
+1028 TRIGSSAFEGCSSLTSITIPEGVTSIGSSAFWDCFNLTSITIPEGVTSIGSSAFWDCFNLTSITIPEGVTSIGTGAFRGCSSLTSITIPESVT
-1033 SIGES
+1033 SIGEY
-1038 AFNRCS
+1038 AFYACDGLIDVTYHS
-1044 NLENLNL
+1044 
-1051 PAGITSMECKNT
+1051 TME
-1063 FNRCKKL
+1063 RWE
-1070 TAKIVVPDG
+1070 KI
-1079 TTKIGDST
+1079 
-1087 FQDCEALTEIVLP
+1087 
-1100 DTVTEIGK
+1100 
-1108 NAFNGCKN
+1108 
-1116 WSNPTI
+1116 
-1122 PSKVTSIGEKAYD
+1122 
-1135 ICKQMIRADIP
+1135 
-1146 AGVTQIEDGTF
+1146 
-1157 EYCSAL
+1157 
-1163 QSVTIPA
+1163 
-1170 GVKQIGSNA
+1170 
-1179 FAGCSALETVKLP
+1179 
-1192 DSVAAIGAGAFA
+1192 
-1204 RCTSLNSINVPDG
+1204 
-1217 VQSIES
+1217 SIES
-1223 NTFWQCMSLKTI
+1223 NNYYL
-1235 ALPESVNQ
+1235 
-1243 IGKSAFE
+1243 
-1250 GCYKLEQITMPAQL
+1250 
-1264 TELGER
+1264 
-1270 AFCSCHSLQS
+1270 
-1280 ITIPNGITSIGRY
+1280 
-1293 TFAYCEVLTSAVI
+1293 
-1306 PEGVTTVGEC
+1306 
-1316 AFEDCGKL
+1316 L
-1324 YSLQI
+1324 Y
-1329 PAGVKQIGSDA
+1329 
-1340 FWDCSALET
+1340 
-1349 VKLPDSVAA
+1349 
-1358 IGAGAFARCTSLN
+1358 
-1371 SINVPDG
+1371 
-1378 VQSIESNTFWQCMSL
+1378 
-1393 KTIALPE
+1393 
-1400 SVNQI
+1400 
-1405 GKSAFEGCYKL
+1405 
-1416 EQITMP
+1416 
-1422 AQLTELGE
+1422 
-1430 RAFCSCYSLQS
+1430 
-1441 ITIPNSITSIGR
+1441 
-1453 YTFCHCEMLTSAV
+1453 
-1466 IPEGVT
+1466 
-1472 TVGKYAFEDCIKL
+1472 
-1485 KTVNY
+1485 
-1490 GATKAKWNDISIDN
+1490 
-1504 QYDSNAPLLA
+1504 
-1514 ATIHCTDGDIVPN
+1514 ATIHCTDGDILP
-1527 TENSITTGTAS
+1527 TSTASENSITTGTAS
-1538 TSGSKFQATFAN
+1538 TSGSKFQAAFAN

-1562 RSDSDPLNA
+1562 RSGSDPLNA

-1579 ITADADGELTVPFI
+1579 ITADADGELTVPFR

-1611 ASVDP
+1611 ATVDP
-1616 DQPVEPGQPDQPGED
+1616 SQPDKPDQPDQPGGD
-1631 KPSSGGDGG
+1631 QPSSGGDGG
-1640 GAIILIGGVAA
+1640 GAAIILIGGVAA

-1657 VVLLMPVKVEGTVKL
+1657 VALLMPVKVEGTVKL

-1680 TVQVLKGDTIKAET
+1680 TVQVLKNGNVAAQTT
-1694 VTDANGH
+1694 TDANGH

-1722 QPVARTVDFKAPN
+1722 QPVTRTVDFKAPN

>member
-14 ALNIAPMAAFAAAD
+14 VLNIAPVAAFAAAD
-28 SDAASIVAVDETD
+28 SDAASIVAVDET
-41 ETSSSQ
+41 SSPQ

-100 GMDGENGSDL
+100 GIDGENGSDL

-225 RAVNLDDN
+225 RAVNLDDD

-244 VILLQEDELEN
+244 VMLLQEDELEN

-268 NQIYQFENASTE
+268 NQIYQIENASTE
-280 LLNLKQGNII
+280 LLNLKQGSII
-290 VYKYGENN
+290 VCKYGENN

-305 DLEING
+305 DFEING

-403 TVSIKAAIE
+403 TVSIKAAIK

-424 SMSFPTTE
+424 SLSFPMTE

-437 GSVEYKGEVLKFP
+437 GSVEYKGEILKFP

-492 KDGTQNISE
+492 KDGTQDISE

-554 DQGTGLD
+554 NQGTGLD

-576 KITLGI
+576 KLTLGV

-632 AGAGATV
+632 AGAGTTV

-653 ETTLDADG
+653 ETILDADG

-673 ITANKGSMEF
+673 IIVNKGSMEF

-714 KPNPDTPDED
+714 TPDAPTNPDIPT
-724 EEYNISMGV
+724 G
-733 LNIKKASV
+733 
-741 MVDYETADAAPW
+741 
-753 STERDAV
+753 
-760 TRVNVDK
+760 
-767 SILRISRNALAQFAN
+767 
-782 LKEVYLNGVVTEVA
+782 
-796 ENAFANSTLLKDVYY
+796 
-811 AGTVA
+811 GTVVA
-816 EWNAVQL
+816 SGSC
-823 GAGNDVLEKATIHCS
+823 GAKGDNLT
-838 DGVLAESGTCGENV
+838 
-852 IWTLTTDGL
+852 WTLDDNGL
-861 LTISGQG
+861 LTISGTGEMASRCTWSASGVDYSNSIKYVWIKNGVTSIG
-868 AMGTP
+868 A
-873 DKNWAYSSVAVKK
+873 
-886 AVIKPGMTS
+886 
-895 VVSNAFMS
+895 NAFSVLLNSKLMIVEIPDS
-903 CASLKEVVLPEGI
+903 VTIIGESAFMRCNNLQEITLPESVTRI
-916 ETIGAQ
+916 EWY
-922 AFYNCYALESVS
+922 AFKDCTNLESVS
-934 IPEGVREIGARC
+934 IPQSILGIE
-946 FYNCYKLTEAVLPQT
+946 
-961 VSAIGSAVFYHCSA
+961 SAA
-975 LKKVELPVQI
+975 
-985 TTMDTA
+985 
-991 SMFSGCP
+991 FSGCDR
-998 QLTEVQLPDGVT
+998 LKDV
-1010 KIGAYAFS
+1010 YYS
-1018 ECTSLTTVKV
+1018 
-1028 PESVT
+1028 
-1033 SIGES
+1033 
-1038 AFNRCS
+1038 
-1044 NLENLNL
+1044 
-1051 PAGITSMECKNT
+1051 
-1063 FNRCKKL
+1063 
-1070 TAKIVVPDG
+1070 G
-1079 TTKIGDST
+1079 T
-1087 FQDCEALTEIVLP
+1087 
-1100 DTVTEIGK
+1100 K
-1108 NAFNGCKN
+1108 NA
-1116 WSNPTI
+1116 
-1122 PSKVTSIGEKAYD
+1122 
-1135 ICKQMIRADIP
+1135 
-1146 AGVTQIEDGTF
+1146 
-1157 EYCSAL
+1157 
-1163 QSVTIPA
+1163 
-1170 GVKQIGSNA
+1170 
-1179 FAGCSALETVKLP
+1179 
-1192 DSVAAIGAGAFA
+1192 
-1204 RCTSLNSINVPDG
+1204 
-1217 VQSIES
+1217 
-1223 NTFWQCMSLKTI
+1223 
-1235 ALPESVNQ
+1235 
-1243 IGKSAFE
+1243 
-1250 GCYKLEQITMPAQL
+1250 
-1264 TELGER
+1264 
-1270 AFCSCHSLQS
+1270 
-1280 ITIPNGITSIGRY
+1280 
-1293 TFAYCEVLTSAVI
+1293 
-1306 PEGVTTVGEC
+1306 
-1316 AFEDCGKL
+1316 
-1324 YSLQI
+1324 
-1329 PAGVKQIGSDA
+1329 
-1340 FWDCSALET
+1340 
-1349 VKLPDSVAA
+1349 
-1358 IGAGAFARCTSLN
+1358 
-1371 SINVPDG
+1371 
-1378 VQSIESNTFWQCMSL
+1378 
-1393 KTIALPE
+1393 
-1400 SVNQI
+1400 
-1405 GKSAFEGCYKL
+1405 
-1416 EQITMP
+1416 
-1422 AQLTELGE
+1422 
-1430 RAFCSCYSLQS
+1430 
-1441 ITIPNSITSIGR
+1441 
-1453 YTFCHCEMLTSAV
+1453 
-1466 IPEGVT
+1466 
-1472 TVGKYAFEDCIKL
+1472 
-1485 KTVNY
+1485 
-1490 GATKAKWNDISIDN
+1490 WNIISISYGN
-1504 QYDSNAPLLA
+1504 GPLSA
-1514 ATIHCTDGDIVPN
+1514 ATIHCTDGDIIPN
-1527 TENSITTGTAS
+1527 TENSITTGAAS
-1538 TSGSKFQATFAN
+1538 TLDSKFQATFAN

-1562 RSDSDPLNA
+1562 RSGSDPLNA

-1579 ITADADGELTVPFI
+1579 ITADADGELAVPFI

-1611 ASVDP
+1611 ATVDP
-1616 DQPVEPGQPDQPGED
+1616 DQPDKPNQPDQPDQPGGDE
-1631 KPSSGGDGG
+1631 PSSGGGDGG
-1640 GAIILIGGVAA
+1640 GAIILIGGVIA

-1657 VVLLMPVKVEGTVKL
+1657 AVLLMPVKVEGTVKL

-1680 TVQVLKGDTIKAET
+1680 TVQVLKGDAVKAET

-1701 FTVKVK
+1701 FTVKVE

-1722 QPVARTVDFKAPN
+1722 QPVTRTVDFKAPN

>member
-14 ALNIAPMAAFAAAD
+14 ALNIVPMAAFAAAD
-28 SDAASIVAVDETD
+28 SDAASIVAVEETD
-41 ETSSSQ
+41 ETSSPQ

-74 GQAEVDTSNMSV
+74 GQAEVDTSNVSV

-131 AKKDANLVVGIY
+131 VKKDANLVVGIY

-172 VPLSGEVPEHYT
+172 VPLSGEIPEHYT

-193 DHAPLCG
+193 DHAPLCR

-225 RAVNLDDN
+225 RAVNLDDD

-244 VILLQEDELEN
+244 VILLQEDEPEN

-280 LLNLKQGNII
+280 LRNLKQGNII

-305 DLEING
+305 DFEING

-340 EAIVDTETGDGKVSY
+340 KAIVDTETGDGKVSY

-367 NEWEGKAEFSHVF
+367 NDWEGKAEFSHVF

-403 TVSIKAAIE
+403 TVSIKAAIK

-424 SMSFPTTE
+424 SLSFPMTE

-437 GSVEYKGEVLKFP
+437 GAVEYKGELLKFP

-477 FKMESTQMIG
+477 FKMDSTQMIG

-492 KDGTQNISE
+492 KDGTQDISE
-501 APVTSINFKLSGS
+501 APVTIINFKLSGS

-576 KITLGI
+576 KITLGVS
-582 GLKILLYEPKI
+582 LKILLYEPKI

-661 NSTVYLPEREYR
+661 NSTVYLPGREYR
-673 ITANKGSMEF
+673 IIADKGSMEF

-691 GTTVNID
+691 GTTINID

-708 GTTEPD
+708 GTTD
-714 KPNPDTPDED
+714 PDTPDPDKPDPDNPDPDPTPPSETIVASGACGKSLNWILSED
-724 EEYNISMGV
+724 GTLRITGTGYMDAKPTWPKEQIVKVVVGKGVNNISVKAFKDCTNLTTISLPETLRGIESYAFYGCSNLDGVALPSSLTAIYTGAFAECTALTSVAIPSGVKTVDMETFKNCKSLTEVSIQGKVTEIGTDAFMNCTNLEGISLPSSLKTLGDCAFQNCKSLKSVTIPNGVTSIGFQTFMGCSSLTEV
-733 LNIKKASV
+733 SIQGKV
-741 MVDYETADAAPW
+741 TEIDWDAFMNC
-753 STERDAV
+753 TNLE
-760 TRVNVDK
+760 
-767 SILRISRNALAQFAN
+767 SILLPSS
-782 LKEVYLNGVVTEVA
+782 LKTLGDCAFQNCKSLKSVTIPNGVTSIGFQTFMGCSSLTEVSIQGKVTEI
-796 ENAFANSTLLKDVYY
+796 D
-811 AGTVA
+811 
-816 EWNAVQL
+816 W
-823 GAGNDVLEKATIHCS
+823 D
-838 DGVLAESGTCGENV
+838 
-852 IWTLTTDGL
+852 
-861 LTISGQG
+861 
-868 AMGTP
+868 
-873 DKNWAYSSVAVKK
+873 
-886 AVIKPGMTS
+886 
-895 VVSNAFMS
+895 AFMNCTNLES
-903 CASLKEVVLPEGI
+903 ILLPSSLKTLGDCAFQNCKSLKSV
-916 ETIGAQ
+916 TIPNGVTSIGFQ
-922 AFYNCYALESVS
+922 TFMGCSSLTEVS
-934 IPEGVREIGARC
+934 IQGKVTEIGASAFTDC
-946 FYNCYKLTEAVLPQT
+946 TNLESISLPESVIKIGNYAFKSTALTGKFVIP
-961 VSAIGSAVFYHCSA
+961 S
-975 LKKVELPVQI
+975 
-985 TTMDTA
+985 
-991 SMFSGCP
+991 
-998 QLTEVQLPDGVT
+998 GVT
-1010 KIGAYAFS
+1010 KIGDGLFENCQKLTEVVIPDGITFIGPYAFKY
-1018 ECTSLTTVKV
+1018 T
-1028 PESVT
+1028 
-1033 SIGES
+1033 
-1038 AFNRCS
+1038 
-1044 NLENLNL
+1044 
-1051 PAGITSMECKNT
+1051 GITS
-1063 FNRCKKL
+1063 FV
-1070 TAKIVVPDG
+1070 IPDG
-1079 TTKIGDST
+1079 
-1087 FQDCEALTEIVLP
+1087 
-1100 DTVTEIGK
+1100 
-1108 NAFNGCKN
+1108 
-1116 WSNPTI
+1116 
-1122 PSKVTSIGEKAYD
+1122 
-1135 ICKQMIRADIP
+1135 IR
-1146 AGVTQIEDGTF
+1146 T
-1157 EYCSAL
+1157 
-1163 QSVTIPA
+1163 
-1170 GVKQIGSNA
+1170 
-1179 FAGCSALETVKLP
+1179 
-1192 DSVAAIGAGAFA
+1192 
-1204 RCTSLNSINVPDG
+1204 INVD
-1217 VQSIES
+1217 
-1223 NTFWQCMSLKTI
+1223 TFYGTRL
-1235 ALPESVNQ
+1235 N
-1243 IGKSAFE
+1243 
-1250 GCYKLEQITMPAQL
+1250 
-1264 TELGER
+1264 R
-1270 AFCSCHSLQS
+1270 
-1280 ITIPNGITSIGRY
+1280 ITIPVS
-1293 TFAYCEVLTSAVI
+1293 
-1306 PEGVTTVGEC
+1306 VT
-1316 AFEDCGKL
+1316 
-1324 YSLQI
+1324 
-1329 PAGVKQIGSDA
+1329 
-1340 FWDCSALET
+1340 
-1349 VKLPDSVAA
+1349 A
-1358 IGAGAFARCTSLN
+1358 IN
-1371 SINVPDG
+1371 P
-1378 VQSIESNTFWQCMSL
+1378 
-1393 KTIALPE
+1393 
-1400 SVNQI
+1400 
-1405 GKSAFEGCYKL
+1405 SAFGNEYVNGYVK
-1416 EQITMP
+1416 EVHYTGTKSDWSRIW
-1422 AQLTELGE
+1422 AGGANE
-1430 RAFCSCYSLQS
+1430 RL
-1441 ITIPNSITSIGR
+1441 R
-1453 YTFCHCEMLTSAV
+1453 E
-1466 IPEGVT
+1466 
-1472 TVGKYAFEDCIKL
+1472 
-1485 KTVNY
+1485 
-1490 GATKAKWNDISIDN
+1490 
-1504 QYDSNAPLLA
+1504 

-1527 TENSITTGTAS
+1527 TENSITTGAAS
-1538 TSGSKFQATFAN
+1538 ASDSKFQATFAD

-1579 ITADADGELTVPFI
+1579 ITADADGELAVPFI

-1611 ASVDP
+1611 APVDP
-1616 DQPVEPGQPDQPGED
+1616 GQPDKPNQPDQPGGD
-1631 KPSSGGDGG
+1631 KPSSGDDGG
-1640 GAIILIGGVAA
+1640 GAAIILIGGVAA

-1657 VVLLMPVKVEGTVKL
+1657 VALMMPVKVEGTVKL

-1680 TVQVLKGDTIKAET
+1680 TVQVLKNGNVAAQTT
-1694 VTDANGH
+1694 TDANGH

-1707 RGGYTLRVQWTDASG
+1707 RGGYTMRVQWTDASG
-1722 QPVARTVDFKAPN
+1722 QPVTRTVDFKAPN

>member
-14 ALNIAPMAAFAAAD
+14 ALNIAPAAAFAAAD
-28 SDAASIVAVDETD
+28 SDAASIVAVEETD
-41 ETSSSQ
+41 ETSSPQ

-172 VPLSGEVPEHYT
+172 VPLSGEIPEHYT

-193 DHAPLCG
+193 DHAPLCK

-225 RAVNLDDN
+225 RAVNLDDD

-244 VILLQEDELEN
+244 VILLQEDEPEN

-305 DLEING
+305 DFEING

-340 EAIVDTETGDGKVSY
+340 KAIVDTETGDGKVSY

-403 TVSIKAAIE
+403 TVSIKAAIK

-424 SMSFPTTE
+424 SLSFPMTE

-437 GSVEYKGEVLKFP
+437 GAVEYKGELLKFP

-477 FKMESTQMIG
+477 FKMDSTQMIG

-576 KITLGI
+576 KITLGVS
-582 GLKILLYEPKI
+582 LKILLYEPKI

-661 NSTVYLPEREYR
+661 NSTVYLPGREYR
-673 ITANKGSMEF
+673 IIADKGSMEF

-691 GTTVNID
+691 GITVDID

-708 GTTEPD
+708 GTTD
-714 KPNPDTPDED
+714 PDTPDPDKPDPDNPDPDPTPPSET
-724 EEYNISMGV
+724 IV
-733 LNIKKASV
+733 ASGACG
-741 MVDYETADAAPW
+741 DNLTWKLD
-753 STERDAV
+753 
-760 TRVNVDK
+760 DK
-767 SILRISRNALAQFAN
+767 
-782 LKEVYLNGVVTEVA
+782 
-796 ENAFANSTLLKDVYY
+796 
-811 AGTVA
+811 GT
-816 EWNAVQL
+816 
-823 GAGNDVLEKATIHCS
+823 
-838 DGVLAESGTCGENV
+838 
-852 IWTLTTDGL
+852 
-861 LTISGQG
+861 LTISGKG
-868 AMGTP
+868 AMTE
-873 DKNWAYSSVAVKK
+873 WVYSDSAPWKTYSNTINKV
-886 AVIKPGMTS
+886 VIQP
-895 VVSNAFMS
+895 
-903 CASLKEVVLPEGI
+903 
-916 ETIGAQ
+916 
-922 AFYNCYALESVS
+922 
-934 IPEGVREIGARC
+934 
-946 FYNCYKLTEAVLPQT
+946 
-961 VSAIGSAVFYHCSA
+961 
-975 LKKVELPVQI
+975 
-985 TTMDTA
+985 
-991 SMFSGCP
+991 
-998 QLTEVQLPDGVT
+998 GVT
-1010 KIGAYAFS
+1010 SIGGYAFS
-1018 ECTSLTTVKV
+1018 ECKNLTSITIPEGVTSIGIGAFWKCFDLTSITIPEGVTRIGGSAFEGCSSLTNITIPKSVTSIGGYAFSECKNLTSITIPEGV
-1028 PESVT
+1028 TSIEDGVFSGCGLRSITIPKGVTSIGRYAFQECSSLTSITIPEGVTIIGAEAFRGCSSLKSITIPEGVTSIGAGAFRGCSSLTSITIPEGVTSIEDSVFFGCGLRSITIPEGVTSIGAGAFRGCSSLKNITIPESVT
-1033 SIGES
+1033 SIE
-1038 AFNRCS
+1038 
-1044 NLENLNL
+1044 E
-1051 PAGITSMECKNT
+1051 
-1063 FNRCKKL
+1063 
-1070 TAKIVVPDG
+1070 
-1079 TTKIGDST
+1079 
-1087 FQDCEALTEIVLP
+1087 
-1100 DTVTEIGK
+1100 
-1108 NAFNGCKN
+1108 NAFYACDGL
-1116 WSNPTI
+1116 I
-1122 PSKVTSIGEKAYD
+1122 DVTYHSTMERWEK
-1135 ICKQMIRADIP
+1135 I
-1146 AGVTQIEDGTF
+1146 
-1157 EYCSAL
+1157 
-1163 QSVTIPA
+1163 
-1170 GVKQIGSNA
+1170 
-1179 FAGCSALETVKLP
+1179 
-1192 DSVAAIGAGAFA
+1192 
-1204 RCTSLNSINVPDG
+1204 
-1217 VQSIES
+1217 SIES
-1223 NTFWQCMSLKTI
+1223 NNNYL
-1235 ALPESVNQ
+1235 
-1243 IGKSAFE
+1243 
-1250 GCYKLEQITMPAQL
+1250 
-1264 TELGER
+1264 
-1270 AFCSCHSLQS
+1270 
-1280 ITIPNGITSIGRY
+1280 
-1293 TFAYCEVLTSAVI
+1293 
-1306 PEGVTTVGEC
+1306 
-1316 AFEDCGKL
+1316 
-1324 YSLQI
+1324 
-1329 PAGVKQIGSDA
+1329 
-1340 FWDCSALET
+1340 
-1349 VKLPDSVAA
+1349 
-1358 IGAGAFARCTSLN
+1358 LN
-1371 SINVPDG
+1371 
-1378 VQSIESNTFWQCMSL
+1378 
-1393 KTIALPE
+1393 
-1400 SVNQI
+1400 
-1405 GKSAFEGCYKL
+1405 
-1416 EQITMP
+1416 
-1422 AQLTELGE
+1422 
-1430 RAFCSCYSLQS
+1430 
-1441 ITIPNSITSIGR
+1441 
-1453 YTFCHCEMLTSAV
+1453 
-1466 IPEGVT
+1466 
-1472 TVGKYAFEDCIKL
+1472 
-1485 KTVNY
+1485 
-1490 GATKAKWNDISIDN
+1490 
-1504 QYDSNAPLLA
+1504 
-1514 ATIHCTDGDIVPN
+1514 ATIHCTDGDILP
-1527 TENSITTGTAS
+1527 TAENSITTGAAS
-1538 TSGSKFQATFAN
+1538 ASDSKFQATFAN

-1562 RSDSDPLNA
+1562 RSGSDPLNA

-1579 ITADADGELTVPFI
+1579 ITADADGELAVPFI

-1611 ASVDP
+1611 ATVD
-1616 DQPVEPGQPDQPGED
+1616 PGQPDKPNQPDQPD
-1631 KPSSGGDGG
+1631 KPGGDQPSSGDDGG
-1640 GAIILIGGVAA
+1640 GAAIILIGGVAA

-1657 VVLLMPVKVEGTVKL
+1657 VVLMMPVKVEGTVKL

-1680 TVQVLKGDTIKAET
+1680 TVQVLKNGNVAAQTT
-1694 VTDANGH
+1694 TDANGH

-1707 RGGYTLRVQWTDASG
+1707 RGGYTLRVQWTDAES
-1722 QPVARTVDFKAPN
+1722 QPVVRTVDFKAPN

>member
-28 SDAASIVAVDETD
+28 SDAASIVAVEETD
-41 ETSSSQ
+41 ENASSQ
-47 LDEET
+47 PDEQT

-172 VPLSGEVPEHYT
+172 VPLSGEIPEHYT

-193 DHAPLCG
+193 DHAPLCR

-225 RAVNLDDN
+225 RAVNLDDD

-244 VILLQEDELEN
+244 VILLQEDEPEN

-268 NQIYQFENASTE
+268 NQIYQIENASTE

-290 VYKYGENN
+290 VYKYGEND

-305 DLEING
+305 DFEING

-340 EAIVDTETGDGKVSY
+340 KAIVDTETGDGKVSY

-403 TVSIKAAIE
+403 TVSIKAAIK

-424 SMSFPTTE
+424 SLSFPMTE

-437 GSVEYKGEVLKFP
+437 GAVEYKGELLKFP

-477 FKMESTQMIG
+477 FKMDSTQMIG

-492 KDGTQNISE
+492 KDGTQDISE

-576 KITLGI
+576 KITLGV

-653 ETTLDADG
+653 ETILDADG
-661 NSTVYLPEREYR
+661 NSTVYLPGREYR
-673 ITANKGSMEF
+673 IIANKGSMEF

-838 DGVLAESGTCGENV
+838 DGIAGEPERIVASGTCGTNVTWKLNDTGTLIIEGTGFMTSYRDATAQGESIHSHSDAPWDAKKDDIKQVVIREGVTSIGSYAFNCFYSLTDVVIPESMEWIGNDAFYGCDSLITVSIPKNVESIGSNAFYRCDGMTDIEIPKNGALSWIGKEAFYKCSSLKNISIPDTVTTIGTGAFSGCSSLTDVALPYGVTEIEDELFWNCEN
-852 IWTLTTDGL
+852 L
-861 LTISGQG
+861 
-868 AMGTP
+868 
-873 DKNWAYSSVAVKK
+873 
-886 AVIKPGMTS
+886 TS
-895 VVSNAFMS
+895 VV
-903 CASLKEVVLPEGI
+903 
-916 ETIGAQ
+916 
-922 AFYNCYALESVS
+922 
-934 IPEGVREIGARC
+934 
-946 FYNCYKLTEAVLPQT
+946 
-961 VSAIGSAVFYHCSA
+961 
-975 LKKVELPVQI
+975 
-985 TTMDTA
+985 
-991 SMFSGCP
+991 
-998 QLTEVQLPDGVT
+998 LPDGVT
-1010 KIGAYAFS
+1010 SIGARSFRGCRNLTDPVLPDGVTSIGAGAFS
-1018 ECTSLTTVKV
+1018 GCKKMTNITIPVQVTAIGEEAFAGCNGLTKV
-1028 PESVT
+1028 TIPGGVT
-1033 SIGES
+1033 SISEGAFSYCGNLTNVTIPDGVENIGRDAFQACDSLVSITIPDSIKTIGYMAFRDCGNLANVTYTGTMEQWTQISIDTSNGGRYGELLNASIHCSDSGSKAFGPCGTDTLWTLDENGTLVIQGTGRIDWSPWSKQKEQIRNVIIKYGVKDIGES
-1038 AFNRCS
+1038 AFSGCT
-1044 NLENLNL
+1044 NLISVTIPESVT
-1051 PAGITSMECKNT
+1051 GIGNSVFKECNSLTSIT
-1063 FNRCKKL
+1063 IPGSV
-1070 TAKIVVPDG
+1070 TSV
-1079 TTKIGDST
+1079 GDSAFYGCDSLT
-1087 FQDCEALTEIVLP
+1087 SVTISNGVERIDYGAFSKCSHLTNVALAKSVTNIGPHVFEECVSLTSIVLP
-1100 DTVTEIGK
+1100 DGMTTIGDSV
-1108 NAFNGCKN
+1108 FL
-1116 WSNPTI
+1116 S
-1122 PSKVTSIGEKAYD
+1122 
-1135 ICKQMIRADIP
+1135 
-1146 AGVTQIEDGTF
+1146 
-1157 EYCSAL
+1157 CSAL
-1163 QSVTIPA
+1163 KSVTIPSS
-1170 GVKQIGSNA
+1170 VTKI
-1179 FAGCSALETVKLP
+1179 
-1192 DSVAAIGAGAFA
+1192 DS
-1204 RCTSLNSINVPDG
+1204 
-1217 VQSIES
+1217 
-1223 NTFWQCMSLKTI
+1223 
-1235 ALPESVNQ
+1235 
-1243 IGKSAFE
+1243 
-1250 GCYKLEQITMPAQL
+1250 
-1264 TELGER
+1264 
-1270 AFCSCHSLQS
+1270 
-1280 ITIPNGITSIGRY
+1280 
-1293 TFAYCEVLTSAVI
+1293 
-1306 PEGVTTVGEC
+1306 
-1316 AFEDCGKL
+1316 
-1324 YSLQI
+1324 
-1329 PAGVKQIGSDA
+1329 
-1340 FWDCSALET
+1340 
-1349 VKLPDSVAA
+1349 
-1358 IGAGAFARCTSLN
+1358 
-1371 SINVPDG
+1371 
-1378 VQSIESNTFWQCMSL
+1378 
-1393 KTIALPE
+1393 
-1400 SVNQI
+1400 
-1405 GKSAFEGCYKL
+1405 
-1416 EQITMP
+1416 
-1422 AQLTELGE
+1422 
-1430 RAFCSCYSLQS
+1430 
-1441 ITIPNSITSIGR
+1441 
-1453 YTFCHCEMLTSAV
+1453 
-1466 IPEGVT
+1466 
-1472 TVGKYAFEDCIKL
+1472 YAFNKCSSLTD
-1485 KTVNY
+1485 VY
-1490 GATKAKWNDISIDN
+1490 YSGTKEQWNNISIKSYN
-1504 QYDSNAPLLA
+1504 TPLA
-1514 ATIHCTDGDIVPN
+1514 SASIHCTG
-1527 TENSITTGTAS
+1527 TASENSITTGTAS
-1538 TSGSKFQATFAN
+1538 ASDSKFQATFAD

-1562 RSDSDPLNA
+1562 RSGSDPLNA

-1579 ITADADGELTVPFI
+1579 ITADADGELAVPFI

-1605 ACAQDD
+1605 ACAQGD
-1611 ASVDP
+1611 APVDP
-1616 DQPVEPGQPDQPGED
+1616 DQPDQPGGDKPGED
-1631 KPSSGGDGG
+1631 KPGGDQPSSDDGG
-1640 GAIILIGGVAA
+1640 GAAIILIGGVAA

-1657 VVLLMPVKVEGTVKL
+1657 VALMMPVKVEGTVKL

-1680 TVQVLKGDTIKAET
+1680 TVQVLKNGNVAAQT

-1722 QPVARTVDFKAPN
+1722 QPVTRTVDFKAPD

>member
-14 ALNIAPMAAFAAAD
+14 ALNIAPVAAFAAAD
-28 SDAASIVAVDETD
+28 SDAASIVAVDET
-41 ETSSSQ
+41 SSPQ

-100 GMDGENGSDL
+100 GIDGENGSDL

-225 RAVNLDDN
+225 RAVNLDDD

-244 VILLQEDELEN
+244 VMLLQEDELEN

-268 NQIYQFENASTE
+268 NQIYQIENASTE
-280 LLNLKQGNII
+280 LLNLKQGSII
-290 VYKYGENN
+290 VCKYGENN

-305 DLEING
+305 DFEING

-403 TVSIKAAIE
+403 TVSIKAAIK

-424 SMSFPTTE
+424 SLSFPMTE

-437 GSVEYKGEVLKFP
+437 GSVEYKGEILKFP

-492 KDGTQNISE
+492 KDGTQDISE

-554 DQGTGLD
+554 NQGTGLD

-576 KITLGI
+576 KLTLGV

-632 AGAGATV
+632 AGAGTTV

-653 ETTLDADG
+653 ETILDADG

-673 ITANKGSMEF
+673 IIVNKGSMEF

-714 KPNPDTPDED
+714 TPDAPTNPDIPT
-724 EEYNISMGV
+724 G
-733 LNIKKASV
+733 
-741 MVDYETADAAPW
+741 
-753 STERDAV
+753 
-760 TRVNVDK
+760 
-767 SILRISRNALAQFAN
+767 
-782 LKEVYLNGVVTEVA
+782 
-796 ENAFANSTLLKDVYY
+796 
-811 AGTVA
+811 GTVVA
-816 EWNAVQL
+816 SGSC
-823 GAGNDVLEKATIHCS
+823 GAKGDNLT
-838 DGVLAESGTCGENV
+838 
-852 IWTLTTDGL
+852 WTLDDNGL
-861 LTISGQG
+861 LTISGTGEMASRCTWSASGVDYSNSIKYVWIKNGVTSIG
-868 AMGTP
+868 A
-873 DKNWAYSSVAVKK
+873 
-886 AVIKPGMTS
+886 
-895 VVSNAFMS
+895 NAFSVLLNSKLMIVEIPDS
-903 CASLKEVVLPEGI
+903 VTIIGESAFMRCNNLQEITLPESVTRI
-916 ETIGAQ
+916 EWY
-922 AFYNCYALESVS
+922 AFKDCTNLESVS
-934 IPEGVREIGARC
+934 IPQSILGIE
-946 FYNCYKLTEAVLPQT
+946 
-961 VSAIGSAVFYHCSA
+961 SAA
-975 LKKVELPVQI
+975 
-985 TTMDTA
+985 
-991 SMFSGCP
+991 FSGCDR
-998 QLTEVQLPDGVT
+998 LKDV
-1010 KIGAYAFS
+1010 YYS
-1018 ECTSLTTVKV
+1018 
-1028 PESVT
+1028 
-1033 SIGES
+1033 
-1038 AFNRCS
+1038 
-1044 NLENLNL
+1044 
-1051 PAGITSMECKNT
+1051 
-1063 FNRCKKL
+1063 
-1070 TAKIVVPDG
+1070 G
-1079 TTKIGDST
+1079 T
-1087 FQDCEALTEIVLP
+1087 
-1100 DTVTEIGK
+1100 K
-1108 NAFNGCKN
+1108 NA
-1116 WSNPTI
+1116 
-1122 PSKVTSIGEKAYD
+1122 
-1135 ICKQMIRADIP
+1135 
-1146 AGVTQIEDGTF
+1146 
-1157 EYCSAL
+1157 
-1163 QSVTIPA
+1163 
-1170 GVKQIGSNA
+1170 
-1179 FAGCSALETVKLP
+1179 
-1192 DSVAAIGAGAFA
+1192 
-1204 RCTSLNSINVPDG
+1204 
-1217 VQSIES
+1217 
-1223 NTFWQCMSLKTI
+1223 
-1235 ALPESVNQ
+1235 
-1243 IGKSAFE
+1243 
-1250 GCYKLEQITMPAQL
+1250 
-1264 TELGER
+1264 
-1270 AFCSCHSLQS
+1270 
-1280 ITIPNGITSIGRY
+1280 
-1293 TFAYCEVLTSAVI
+1293 
-1306 PEGVTTVGEC
+1306 
-1316 AFEDCGKL
+1316 
-1324 YSLQI
+1324 
-1329 PAGVKQIGSDA
+1329 
-1340 FWDCSALET
+1340 
-1349 VKLPDSVAA
+1349 
-1358 IGAGAFARCTSLN
+1358 
-1371 SINVPDG
+1371 
-1378 VQSIESNTFWQCMSL
+1378 
-1393 KTIALPE
+1393 
-1400 SVNQI
+1400 
-1405 GKSAFEGCYKL
+1405 
-1416 EQITMP
+1416 
-1422 AQLTELGE
+1422 
-1430 RAFCSCYSLQS
+1430 
-1441 ITIPNSITSIGR
+1441 
-1453 YTFCHCEMLTSAV
+1453 
-1466 IPEGVT
+1466 
-1472 TVGKYAFEDCIKL
+1472 
-1485 KTVNY
+1485 
-1490 GATKAKWNDISIDN
+1490 WNIISISYGN
-1504 QYDSNAPLLA
+1504 GPLSA
-1514 ATIHCTDGDIVPN
+1514 ATIHCTDGDIIPN
-1527 TENSITTGTAS
+1527 TENSITTGAAS
-1538 TSGSKFQATFAN
+1538 TLDSKFQATFAN

-1562 RSDSDPLNA
+1562 RSGSDPLNA

-1579 ITADADGELTVPFI
+1579 ITADADGELAVPFI

-1611 ASVDP
+1611 ATVDP
-1616 DQPVEPGQPDQPGED
+1616 DRPDKPNQPDQPDQPGGDE
-1631 KPSSGGDGG
+1631 PSSGGDGG
-1640 GAIILIGGVAA
+1640 GAIILIGGVIA

-1657 VVLLMPVKVEGTVKL
+1657 AVLLMPVKVEGTVKL

-1680 TVQVLKGDTIKAET
+1680 TVQVLKGDAVKAET

-1701 FTVKVK
+1701 FTVKVE

-1722 QPVARTVDFKAPN
+1722 QPVTRTVDFKAPN

>member
-14 ALNIAPMAAFAAAD
+14 ALNIAPVAAFAAAD
-28 SDAASIVAVDETD
+28 SDAASIVAVEETD
-41 ETSSSQ
+41 ETSSPQ

-131 AKKDANLVVGIY
+131 VKKDANLVVGIY

-172 VPLSGEVPEHYT
+172 VPLSGEIPEHYT

-193 DHAPLCG
+193 DHAPLCR

-225 RAVNLDDN
+225 RAVNLDDD

-244 VILLQEDELEN
+244 VILLQEDEPEN

-305 DLEING
+305 DFEING

-340 EAIVDTETGDGKVSY
+340 KAIVDTETGDGKVSY

-403 TVSIKAAIE
+403 TVSIKAAIK

-424 SMSFPTTE
+424 SLSFPMTE

-437 GSVEYKGEVLKFP
+437 GAVEYKGELLKFP

-477 FKMESTQMIG
+477 FKMDSTQMIG

-492 KDGTQNISE
+492 KDGTQDISE

-576 KITLGI
+576 KITLGV

-673 ITANKGSMEF
+673 IIANKGSMEF

-708 GTTEPD
+708 GTPDPD
-714 KPNPDTPDED
+714 KPDPDNPDPDPTPPSETIVASGACGKSLNWILSEDGTLRITGTGNMDED
-724 EEYNISMGV
+724 PTWPKEQIVKVVVGKGATSISAKAFMDCTNLTTISLPETLRTIGTCAFYGCSNLDGV
-733 LNIKKASV
+733 TLPSSLTAIGTSAFAECTALTSV
-741 MVDYETADAAPW
+741 AIPSGVKTVDMETFKNCK
-753 STERDAV
+753 SLTEVSIQGKV
-760 TRVNVDK
+760 TEIGRGAFEDCTNLE
-767 SILRISRNALAQFAN
+767 SILLPSS
-782 LKEVYLNGVVTEVA
+782 LKTLGDCAFQNCKSLKSVTIPNGVTSIGFQTFMGCSSLTEV
-796 ENAFANSTLLKDVYY
+796 S
-811 AGTVA
+811 
-816 EWNAVQL
+816 
-823 GAGNDVLEKATIHCS
+823 I
-838 DGVLAESGTCGENV
+838 
-852 IWTLTTDGL
+852 
-861 LTISGQG
+861 QG
-868 AMGTP
+868 KVT
-873 DKNWAYSSVAVKK
+873 
-886 AVIKPGMTS
+886 
-895 VVSNAFMS
+895 
-903 CASLKEVVLPEGI
+903 
-916 ETIGAQ
+916 
-922 AFYNCYALESVS
+922 
-934 IPEGVREIGARC
+934 EIGASAFTDC
-946 FYNCYKLTEAVLPQT
+946 TNLESISLPESVIKIGNYAFKSTALTGKFVIP
-961 VSAIGSAVFYHCSA
+961 S
-975 LKKVELPVQI
+975 
-985 TTMDTA
+985 
-991 SMFSGCP
+991 
-998 QLTEVQLPDGVT
+998 GVT
-1010 KIGAYAFS
+1010 KIGDGLFENCQKLTEVVIPDGITFIGPYAFKY
-1018 ECTSLTTVKV
+1018 T
-1028 PESVT
+1028 
-1033 SIGES
+1033 
-1038 AFNRCS
+1038 
-1044 NLENLNL
+1044 
-1051 PAGITSMECKNT
+1051 GITS
-1063 FNRCKKL
+1063 FV
-1070 TAKIVVPDG
+1070 IPDG
-1079 TTKIGDST
+1079 
-1087 FQDCEALTEIVLP
+1087 
-1100 DTVTEIGK
+1100 
-1108 NAFNGCKN
+1108 
-1116 WSNPTI
+1116 
-1122 PSKVTSIGEKAYD
+1122 
-1135 ICKQMIRADIP
+1135 IR
-1146 AGVTQIEDGTF
+1146 T
-1157 EYCSAL
+1157 
-1163 QSVTIPA
+1163 
-1170 GVKQIGSNA
+1170 
-1179 FAGCSALETVKLP
+1179 
-1192 DSVAAIGAGAFA
+1192 
-1204 RCTSLNSINVPDG
+1204 INVD
-1217 VQSIES
+1217 
-1223 NTFWQCMSLKTI
+1223 TFYGTRLD
-1235 ALPESVNQ
+1235 
-1243 IGKSAFE
+1243 
-1250 GCYKLEQITMPAQL
+1250 
-1264 TELGER
+1264 R
-1270 AFCSCHSLQS
+1270 
-1280 ITIPNGITSIGRY
+1280 ITIPVS
-1293 TFAYCEVLTSAVI
+1293 
-1306 PEGVTTVGEC
+1306 VT
-1316 AFEDCGKL
+1316 
-1324 YSLQI
+1324 
-1329 PAGVKQIGSDA
+1329 
-1340 FWDCSALET
+1340 
-1349 VKLPDSVAA
+1349 A
-1358 IGAGAFARCTSLN
+1358 IN
-1371 SINVPDG
+1371 P
-1378 VQSIESNTFWQCMSL
+1378 
-1393 KTIALPE
+1393 
-1400 SVNQI
+1400 
-1405 GKSAFEGCYKL
+1405 SAFGNEYVNGYVK
-1416 EQITMP
+1416 EVHYTGTKSDWSRIRVGG
-1422 AQLTELGE
+1422 ANE
-1430 RAFCSCYSLQS
+1430 RL
-1441 ITIPNSITSIGR
+1441 R
-1453 YTFCHCEMLTSAV
+1453 E
-1466 IPEGVT
+1466 
-1472 TVGKYAFEDCIKL
+1472 
-1485 KTVNY
+1485 
-1490 GATKAKWNDISIDN
+1490 
-1504 QYDSNAPLLA
+1504 

-1527 TENSITTGTAS
+1527 TENSITTGAAS
-1538 TSGSKFQATFAN
+1538 ASGSKFQATFAN

-1579 ITADADGELTVPFI
+1579 ITADADGELAVPFI

-1611 ASVDP
+1611 APVDP
-1616 DQPVEPGQPDQPGED
+1616 DQPDQPGGD
-1631 KPSSGGDGG
+1631 KPGGDQPSSGDDGG
-1640 GAIILIGGVAA
+1640 GAAIILIGGVAA

-1657 VVLLMPVKVEGTVKL
+1657 VALMMPVKVEGTVKL

-1680 TVQVLKGDTIKAET
+1680 TVQVLKGDTVKAET

-1707 RGGYTLRVQWTDASG
+1707 RGGYTLRVQWTDVSG
-1722 QPVARTVDFKAPN
+1722 QPVTRTVDFKAPN

>member
-28 SDAASIVAVDETD
+28 SDAASIVAVEETD
-41 ETSSSQ
+41 ETSSPQ

-52 ARAIAS
+52 AKAIAS

-131 AKKDANLVVGIY
+131 VKKDANLVVGIY

-172 VPLSGEVPEHYT
+172 VPLSGEIPEHYT

-193 DHAPLCG
+193 DHAPLCK

-225 RAVNLDDN
+225 RAVNLDDD

-244 VILLQEDELEN
+244 VILLQEDEPEN

-280 LLNLKQGNII
+280 LRNLKQGNII

-305 DLEING
+305 DFEING

-340 EAIVDTETGDGKVSY
+340 KAIVDTETGDGKVSY

-367 NEWEGKAEFSHVF
+367 NDWEGKAEFSHVF

-403 TVSIKAAIE
+403 TVSIKAAIK

-424 SMSFPTTE
+424 SLSFPMTE

-437 GSVEYKGEVLKFP
+437 GAVEYKGELLKFP

-477 FKMESTQMIG
+477 FKMDSTQMIG

-576 KITLGI
+576 KITLGV

-661 NSTVYLPEREYR
+661 NSTVYLPGREYR

-691 GTTVNID
+691 GTTINID

-708 GTTEPD
+708 GTTEPEETIVASGTCGDDLTWKLGD
-714 KPNPDTPDED
+714 KGTLTISGTGEMYNYSMADAPWKEQKDLISALVVENGATSIGSSTFDGYTSLKSIKLASTVKSIGNNAFSNTGITSLDLPEGMESIGIGAFYNCEKMTELKLPESLTTLNNGAFAFCKGLTAVTLPNKITFIGALVF
-724 EEYNISMGV
+724 EECTGLTSITIPENVTEIRNQAFYYCTALTMV
-733 LNIKKASV
+733 ELPKALQTV
-741 MVDYETADAAPW
+741 GDNAFYET
-753 STERDAV
+753 
-760 TRVNVDK
+760 K
-767 SILRISRNALAQFAN
+767 LQ
-782 LKEVYLNGVVTEVA
+782 
-796 ENAFANSTLLKDVYY
+796 DVYY
-811 AGTVA
+811 AGTEEDWGKIA
-816 EWNAVQL
+816 IGLKNEPLTNANL
-823 GAGNDVLEKATIHCS
+823 HCMGAVVVI
-838 DGVLAESGTCGENV
+838 SGTCGGA
-852 IWTLTTDGL
+852 LTWKLDSKGT
-861 LTISGQG
+861 LTISGTG
-868 AMGTP
+868 AMTDYTKSG
-873 DKNWAYSSVAVKK
+873 VAPWNKDYEKIRFV
-886 AVIKPGMTS
+886 VIENGVT
-895 VVSNAFMS
+895 
-903 CASLKEVVLPEGI
+903 
-916 ETIGAQ
+916 TIGEY
-922 AFYNCYALESVS
+922 AFENCTLLESVVIS
-934 IPEGVREIGARC
+934 DSVEKIGKYA
-946 FYNCYKLTEAVLPQT
+946 F
-961 VSAIGSAVFYHCSA
+961 SGCSA
-975 LKKVELPVQI
+975 LKRI
-985 TTMDTA
+985 
-991 SMFSGCP
+991 S
-998 QLTEVQLPDGVT
+998 
-1010 KIGAYAFS
+1010 
-1018 ECTSLTTVKV
+1018 
-1028 PESVT
+1028 
-1033 SIGES
+1033 
-1038 AFNRCS
+1038 
-1044 NLENLNL
+1044 
-1051 PAGITSMECKNT
+1051 
-1063 FNRCKKL
+1063 
-1070 TAKIVVPDG
+1070 
-1079 TTKIGDST
+1079 
-1087 FQDCEALTEIVLP
+1087 
-1100 DTVTEIGK
+1100 
-1108 NAFNGCKN
+1108 
-1116 WSNPTI
+1116 
-1122 PSKVTSIGEKAYD
+1122 
-1135 ICKQMIRADIP
+1135 
-1146 AGVTQIEDGTF
+1146 
-1157 EYCSAL
+1157 
-1163 QSVTIPA
+1163 
-1170 GVKQIGSNA
+1170 
-1179 FAGCSALETVKLP
+1179 LP
-1192 DSVAAIGAGAFA
+1192 DS
-1204 RCTSLNSINVPDG
+1204 
-1217 VQSIES
+1217 
-1223 NTFWQCMSLKTI
+1223 I
-1235 ALPESVNQ
+1235 AQ
-1243 IGKSAFE
+1243 IGDHAFRAS
-1250 GCYKLEQITMPAQL
+1250 GLE
-1264 TELGER
+1264 
-1270 AFCSCHSLQS
+1270 
-1280 ITIPNGITSIGRY
+1280 
-1293 TFAYCEVLTSAVI
+1293 AVKI
-1306 PEGVTTVGEC
+1306 PEGVTLLGEGMFARCPNLQTVELPSTLQTIREM
-1316 AFEDCGKL
+1316 AF
-1324 YSLQI
+1324 
-1329 PAGVKQIGSDA
+1329 IGSGLNKIILPENLKYIGYEC
-1340 FWDCSALET
+1340 FYECTNLEEI
-1349 VKLPDSVAA
+1349 KIPDSV
-1358 IGAGAFARCTSLN
+1358 
-1371 SINVPDG
+1371 
-1378 VQSIESNTFWQCMSL
+1378 
-1393 KTIALPE
+1393 TILDY
-1400 SVNQI
+1400 SV
-1405 GKSAFEGCYKL
+1405 FEGCSSLKKVTL
-1416 EQITMP
+1416 SKGLKRIGQTMF
-1422 AQLTELGE
+1422 AMCHNLTE
-1430 RAFCSCYSLQS
+1430 
-1441 ITIPNSITSIGR
+1441 ITIPDSITYIG
-1453 YTFCHCEMLTSAV
+1453 
-1466 IPEGVT
+1466 EG
-1472 TVGKYAFEDCIKL
+1472 AFFQCKKL
-1485 KTVNY
+1485 KDVYYT
-1490 GATKAKWNDISIDN
+1490 GSQEKWGKL
-1504 QYDSNAPLLA
+1504 QTNAAVDFITWVAA
-1514 ATIHCTDGDIVPN
+1514 ATIHCTDGDILP
-1527 TENSITTGTAS
+1527 TAENSITTGTAV
-1538 TSGSKFQATFAN
+1538 TSDSKFQATFAD

-1562 RSDSDPLNA
+1562 RSGSDPLNA

-1579 ITADADGELTVPFI
+1579 ITADADGELAVPFI

-1611 ASVDP
+1611 APVDP
-1616 DQPVEPGQPDQPGED
+1616 GQPDKPNQPDQPGGD
-1631 KPSSGGDGG
+1631 QPGGDQPSSGGDGG
-1640 GAIILIGGVAA
+1640 GAAIILIGGVAA

-1657 VVLLMPVKVEGTVKL
+1657 VVLMMPVKVEGTVKL

-1680 TVQVLKGDTIKAET
+1680 TVQVLKNGNVAAQTT
-1694 VTDANGH
+1694 TDANGH

-1707 RGGYTLRVQWTDASG
+1707 RGGYTLRVQWTDVSG
-1722 QPVARTVDFKAPN
+1722 QPVTRTVDFKAPD

>member
-14 ALNIAPMAAFAAAD
+14 ALNIAPAAAFAAAD
-28 SDAASIVAVDETD
+28 SDAASIVAVEETD
-41 ETSSSQ
+41 ETSSPQ

-172 VPLSGEVPEHYT
+172 VPLSGEIPEHYT

-193 DHAPLCG
+193 DHAPLCK

-225 RAVNLDDN
+225 RAVNLDDD

-244 VILLQEDELEN
+244 VILLQEDEPEN

-305 DLEING
+305 DFEING

-340 EAIVDTETGDGKVSY
+340 KAIVDTETGDGKVSY

-403 TVSIKAAIE
+403 TVSIKAAIK

-424 SMSFPTTE
+424 SLSFPMTE

-437 GSVEYKGEVLKFP
+437 GAVEYKGELLKFP

-477 FKMESTQMIG
+477 FKMDSTQMIG

-576 KITLGI
+576 KITLGVS
-582 GLKILLYEPKI
+582 LKILLYEPKI

-673 ITANKGSMEF
+673 IIANKGSMEF

-691 GTTVNID
+691 GITVDID

-708 GTTEPD
+708 GTTEPEETIVASGTCGD
-714 KPNPDTPDED
+714 DLTWKLGNKGTLTISGTGEMYNYSMADAPWKEQKDLISALVVENGATSIGSSTFDGYTSLKSIKLASTVKSIGNNAFSNTGITSLDLPEGMESIGLGAFYNCEKMTELKLPESLTTLNNGAFAFCKGLTAVTLPNKITFIGALAF
-724 EEYNISMGV
+724 EECTGLTSITIPENVTEIRNQAFYYCTALTMV
-733 LNIKKASV
+733 ELPKALQTV
-741 MVDYETADAAPW
+741 GDNAFYET
-753 STERDAV
+753 
-760 TRVNVDK
+760 K
-767 SILRISRNALAQFAN
+767 LQ
-782 LKEVYLNGVVTEVA
+782 
-796 ENAFANSTLLKDVYY
+796 DVYY
-811 AGTVA
+811 AGTEEDWGKIA
-816 EWNAVQL
+816 IGLKNEPLTNANL
-823 GAGNDVLEKATIHCS
+823 HCMGAVVVI
-838 DGVLAESGTCGENV
+838 SGTCGGA
-852 IWTLTTDGL
+852 LTWKLDSKGT
-861 LTISGQG
+861 LTISGTG
-868 AMGTP
+868 AMTDYTKSG
-873 DKNWAYSSVAVKK
+873 VAPWNKDYEEIRFV
-886 AVIKPGMTS
+886 VIENGVT
-895 VVSNAFMS
+895 
-903 CASLKEVVLPEGI
+903 
-916 ETIGAQ
+916 TIGEY
-922 AFYNCYALESVS
+922 AFENCTLLESVAIS
-934 IPEGVREIGARC
+934 DSVEKIGKYA
-946 FYNCYKLTEAVLPQT
+946 F
-961 VSAIGSAVFYHCSA
+961 SGCSA
-975 LKKVELPVQI
+975 LKRI
-985 TTMDTA
+985 
-991 SMFSGCP
+991 S
-998 QLTEVQLPDGVT
+998 
-1010 KIGAYAFS
+1010 
-1018 ECTSLTTVKV
+1018 
-1028 PESVT
+1028 
-1033 SIGES
+1033 
-1038 AFNRCS
+1038 
-1044 NLENLNL
+1044 
-1051 PAGITSMECKNT
+1051 
-1063 FNRCKKL
+1063 
-1070 TAKIVVPDG
+1070 
-1079 TTKIGDST
+1079 
-1087 FQDCEALTEIVLP
+1087 
-1100 DTVTEIGK
+1100 
-1108 NAFNGCKN
+1108 
-1116 WSNPTI
+1116 
-1122 PSKVTSIGEKAYD
+1122 
-1135 ICKQMIRADIP
+1135 
-1146 AGVTQIEDGTF
+1146 
-1157 EYCSAL
+1157 
-1163 QSVTIPA
+1163 
-1170 GVKQIGSNA
+1170 
-1179 FAGCSALETVKLP
+1179 LP
-1192 DSVAAIGAGAFA
+1192 DS
-1204 RCTSLNSINVPDG
+1204 
-1217 VQSIES
+1217 
-1223 NTFWQCMSLKTI
+1223 I
-1235 ALPESVNQ
+1235 AQ
-1243 IGKSAFE
+1243 IGDHAFRAS
-1250 GCYKLEQITMPAQL
+1250 GLE
-1264 TELGER
+1264 
-1270 AFCSCHSLQS
+1270 
-1280 ITIPNGITSIGRY
+1280 
-1293 TFAYCEVLTSAVI
+1293 AVKI
-1306 PEGVTTVGEC
+1306 PEGVTLLGEGMFARCPNLQTVELPSTLQTIREN
-1316 AFEDCGKL
+1316 AF
-1324 YSLQI
+1324 
-1329 PAGVKQIGSDA
+1329 IGSGLNKIILPENLKYIGYEC
-1340 FWDCSALET
+1340 FYECTNLEEI
-1349 VKLPDSVAA
+1349 KIPDSV
-1358 IGAGAFARCTSLN
+1358 
-1371 SINVPDG
+1371 
-1378 VQSIESNTFWQCMSL
+1378 
-1393 KTIALPE
+1393 TILDY
-1400 SVNQI
+1400 SV
-1405 GKSAFEGCYKL
+1405 FEGCSSLKKVTL
-1416 EQITMP
+1416 SKGLKRISQTMF
-1422 AQLTELGE
+1422 AMCHNLTE
-1430 RAFCSCYSLQS
+1430 
-1441 ITIPNSITSIGR
+1441 ITIPDSITYIG
-1453 YTFCHCEMLTSAV
+1453 
-1466 IPEGVT
+1466 EG
-1472 TVGKYAFEDCIKL
+1472 AFFQCKKL
-1485 KTVNY
+1485 KDVYYT
-1490 GATKAKWNDISIDN
+1490 GSQKKWGKL
-1504 QYDSNAPLLA
+1504 QTNAAVDFITWVAA
-1514 ATIHCTDGDIVPN
+1514 ATIHCTDGDILP
-1527 TENSITTGTAS
+1527 TSTASENSITTGTAS
-1538 TSGSKFQATFAN
+1538 TSDSKFQAAFAE

-1562 RSDSDPLNA
+1562 RSGSDPLNA

-1611 ASVDP
+1611 AT
-1616 DQPVEPGQPDQPGED
+1616 VEPGQPDKPNQPDQPGGD
-1631 KPSSGGDGG
+1631 KPGGDQPSSGDDGG
-1640 GAIILIGGVAA
+1640 GAAIILIGGVAA

-1657 VVLLMPVKVEGTVKL
+1657 VALMMPVKVEGTVKL

-1680 TVQVLKGDTIKAET
+1680 TVQVLKDGGVAAQTT
-1694 VTDANGH
+1694 TDANGH

-1722 QPVARTVDFKAPN
+1722 QPVTRTVDFKAPN

>member
-14 ALNIAPMAAFAAAD
+14 ALNIAPVAAFAAAD
-28 SDAASIVAVDETD
+28 SDAASIVAVEETD
-41 ETSSSQ
+41 ETSSPQ

-58 DPFLQAAY
+58 DPLLQAAY

-74 GQAEVDTSNMSV
+74 GQAEVDTSNVSV
-86 SATNSFG
+86 NATNSFG

-131 AKKDANLVVGIY
+131 VKKDANLVVGIY

-172 VPLSGEVPEHYT
+172 VPLSGEIPEHYT

-193 DHAPLCG
+193 DHAPLCK

-225 RAVNLDDN
+225 RAINLDDD

-244 VILLQEDELEN
+244 VILLQEDEPEN

-280 LLNLKQGNII
+280 LRNLKQGNII

-305 DLEING
+305 DFEING

-340 EAIVDTETGDGKVSY
+340 KAIVDTETGDGKVSY

-403 TVSIKAAIE
+403 TVSIKAAIK

-424 SMSFPTTE
+424 SLSFPMTE

-437 GSVEYKGEVLKFP
+437 GAVEYKGELLKFP

-477 FKMESTQMIG
+477 FKMDSTQMIG

-576 KITLGI
+576 KITLGVS
-582 GLKILLYEPKI
+582 LKILLYEPKI

-661 NSTVYLPEREYR
+661 NSTVYLPGREYR
-673 ITANKGSMEF
+673 IIADKGSMEF

-691 GTTVNID
+691 GITVDID

-708 GTTEPD
+708 GTTEPEETIVASGTCGDDLTWKLGD
-714 KPNPDTPDED
+714 KGTLTISGTGEMYNYSMADAPWKEQKDLISALVVENGATSIGSSTFDGYTSLKSIKLASTVKSIGNNAFSNTGITSLDLPEGMESIGIGAFYNCEKMTELKLPESLTTLNNGAFAFCKGLTAVTLPNKITFIGALAF
-724 EEYNISMGV
+724 EECTGLTSITIPENVTEIRNQAFYYCTALTMV
-733 LNIKKASV
+733 ELPKALQTV
-741 MVDYETADAAPW
+741 GDNAFYET
-753 STERDAV
+753 
-760 TRVNVDK
+760 K
-767 SILRISRNALAQFAN
+767 LQ
-782 LKEVYLNGVVTEVA
+782 
-796 ENAFANSTLLKDVYY
+796 DVYY
-811 AGTVA
+811 AGTEEDWGKIA
-816 EWNAVQL
+816 IGLKNEPLTNANL
-823 GAGNDVLEKATIHCS
+823 HCMGAVVVI
-838 DGVLAESGTCGENV
+838 SGTCGGA
-852 IWTLTTDGL
+852 LTWKLDSKGT
-861 LTISGQG
+861 LTISGTG
-868 AMGTP
+868 AMTDYTKSG
-873 DKNWAYSSVAVKK
+873 VAPWNKDYEEIRFV
-886 AVIKPGMTS
+886 VIENGVT
-895 VVSNAFMS
+895 
-903 CASLKEVVLPEGI
+903 
-916 ETIGAQ
+916 TIGEY
-922 AFYNCYALESVS
+922 AFENCTLLESVAIS
-934 IPEGVREIGARC
+934 DSVEKIGKYA
-946 FYNCYKLTEAVLPQT
+946 F
-961 VSAIGSAVFYHCSA
+961 SGCSA
-975 LKKVELPVQI
+975 LKRI
-985 TTMDTA
+985 
-991 SMFSGCP
+991 S
-998 QLTEVQLPDGVT
+998 
-1010 KIGAYAFS
+1010 
-1018 ECTSLTTVKV
+1018 
-1028 PESVT
+1028 
-1033 SIGES
+1033 
-1038 AFNRCS
+1038 
-1044 NLENLNL
+1044 
-1051 PAGITSMECKNT
+1051 
-1063 FNRCKKL
+1063 
-1070 TAKIVVPDG
+1070 
-1079 TTKIGDST
+1079 
-1087 FQDCEALTEIVLP
+1087 
-1100 DTVTEIGK
+1100 
-1108 NAFNGCKN
+1108 
-1116 WSNPTI
+1116 
-1122 PSKVTSIGEKAYD
+1122 
-1135 ICKQMIRADIP
+1135 
-1146 AGVTQIEDGTF
+1146 
-1157 EYCSAL
+1157 
-1163 QSVTIPA
+1163 
-1170 GVKQIGSNA
+1170 
-1179 FAGCSALETVKLP
+1179 LP
-1192 DSVAAIGAGAFA
+1192 DS
-1204 RCTSLNSINVPDG
+1204 
-1217 VQSIES
+1217 
-1223 NTFWQCMSLKTI
+1223 I
-1235 ALPESVNQ
+1235 AQ
-1243 IGKSAFE
+1243 IGDHAFRAS
-1250 GCYKLEQITMPAQL
+1250 GLE
-1264 TELGER
+1264 
-1270 AFCSCHSLQS
+1270 
-1280 ITIPNGITSIGRY
+1280 
-1293 TFAYCEVLTSAVI
+1293 AVKI
-1306 PEGVTTVGEC
+1306 PEGVTLLGEGMFARCPNLQTVELPSTLQTIREI
-1316 AFEDCGKL
+1316 AF
-1324 YSLQI
+1324 
-1329 PAGVKQIGSDA
+1329 IGSGLNKIILPENLKYIGYEC
-1340 FWDCSALET
+1340 FYECTNLEEI
-1349 VKLPDSVAA
+1349 KIPDSV
-1358 IGAGAFARCTSLN
+1358 
-1371 SINVPDG
+1371 
-1378 VQSIESNTFWQCMSL
+1378 
-1393 KTIALPE
+1393 TILDY
-1400 SVNQI
+1400 SV
-1405 GKSAFEGCYKL
+1405 FEGCSSLKKVTL
-1416 EQITMP
+1416 SKGLKRISQTMF
-1422 AQLTELGE
+1422 AMCHNLTE
-1430 RAFCSCYSLQS
+1430 
-1441 ITIPNSITSIGR
+1441 ITIPDSITYIG
-1453 YTFCHCEMLTSAV
+1453 
-1466 IPEGVT
+1466 EG
-1472 TVGKYAFEDCIKL
+1472 AFFQCKKL
-1485 KTVNY
+1485 KDVYYT
-1490 GATKAKWNDISIDN
+1490 GSQKKWGKL
-1504 QYDSNAPLLA
+1504 QTNAAVDFITWVAA
-1514 ATIHCTDGDIVPN
+1514 ATIHCTDGDILP
-1527 TENSITTGTAS
+1527 TSTASENSITTGTAS
-1538 TSGSKFQATFAN
+1538 TSGSKLQATFAD

-1562 RSDSDPLNA
+1562 RSGSDPLNA

-1579 ITADADGELTVPFI
+1579 ITADADGELAVPFI

-1611 ASVDP
+1611 AT
-1616 DQPVEPGQPDQPGED
+1616 VEPGQPDKPDQPDQPGGD
-1631 KPSSGGDGG
+1631 KPGGDQPSSGDDGG
-1640 GAIILIGGVAA
+1640 GAAIILIGGVAA

-1657 VVLLMPVKVEGTVKL
+1657 VALMMPVKVEGTVKL

-1680 TVQVLKGDTIKAET
+1680 TVQVLKDGGVAAQTT
-1694 VTDANGH
+1694 TDANGH

-1722 QPVARTVDFKAPN
+1722 QPVTRTVDFKAPN

>member
-14 ALNIAPMAAFAAAD
+14 ALNIAPVAAFAAAD
-28 SDAASIVAVDETD
+28 SDAASIVAVDET
-41 ETSSSQ
+41 SSPQ

-225 RAVNLDDN
+225 RAVNLDDD

-244 VILLQEDELEN
+244 VMLLQEDELEN

-268 NQIYQFENASTE
+268 NQIYQIENASTE
-280 LLNLKQGNII
+280 LLNLKQGSII
-290 VYKYGENN
+290 VCKYGENN

-305 DLEING
+305 DFEING

-403 TVSIKAAIE
+403 TVSIKAAIK

-424 SMSFPTTE
+424 SLSFPMTE

-437 GSVEYKGEVLKFP
+437 GSVEYKGEILKFP

-463 FEPQM
+463 FEPQI

-492 KDGTQNISE
+492 KNGTQDISE

-576 KITLGI
+576 KLTLGV

-632 AGAGATV
+632 AGAGTTV

-653 ETTLDADG
+653 ETILDADG

-673 ITANKGSMEF
+673 IIVNKGSMEF

-714 KPNPDTPDED
+714 TPDAPTNPDIPT
-724 EEYNISMGV
+724 G
-733 LNIKKASV
+733 
-741 MVDYETADAAPW
+741 
-753 STERDAV
+753 
-760 TRVNVDK
+760 
-767 SILRISRNALAQFAN
+767 
-782 LKEVYLNGVVTEVA
+782 
-796 ENAFANSTLLKDVYY
+796 
-811 AGTVA
+811 GTVVA
-816 EWNAVQL
+816 SGSC
-823 GAGNDVLEKATIHCS
+823 GAKGDNLT
-838 DGVLAESGTCGENV
+838 
-852 IWTLTTDGL
+852 WTLDDNGL
-861 LTISGQG
+861 LTISGTGEMASRCTWSASGVDYSNSIKYVWIKNGVTSIG
-868 AMGTP
+868 A
-873 DKNWAYSSVAVKK
+873 
-886 AVIKPGMTS
+886 
-895 VVSNAFMS
+895 NAFSVLLNSKLMIVEIPDS
-903 CASLKEVVLPEGI
+903 VTIIGESAFMRCNNLQEITLPESVTRI
-916 ETIGAQ
+916 EWY
-922 AFYNCYALESVS
+922 AFKDCTNLESVS
-934 IPEGVREIGARC
+934 IPQSILGIE
-946 FYNCYKLTEAVLPQT
+946 
-961 VSAIGSAVFYHCSA
+961 SAA
-975 LKKVELPVQI
+975 
-985 TTMDTA
+985 
-991 SMFSGCP
+991 FSGCDR
-998 QLTEVQLPDGVT
+998 LKDV
-1010 KIGAYAFS
+1010 YYS
-1018 ECTSLTTVKV
+1018 
-1028 PESVT
+1028 
-1033 SIGES
+1033 
-1038 AFNRCS
+1038 
-1044 NLENLNL
+1044 
-1051 PAGITSMECKNT
+1051 
-1063 FNRCKKL
+1063 
-1070 TAKIVVPDG
+1070 G
-1079 TTKIGDST
+1079 T
-1087 FQDCEALTEIVLP
+1087 
-1100 DTVTEIGK
+1100 K
-1108 NAFNGCKN
+1108 NA
-1116 WSNPTI
+1116 
-1122 PSKVTSIGEKAYD
+1122 
-1135 ICKQMIRADIP
+1135 
-1146 AGVTQIEDGTF
+1146 
-1157 EYCSAL
+1157 
-1163 QSVTIPA
+1163 
-1170 GVKQIGSNA
+1170 
-1179 FAGCSALETVKLP
+1179 
-1192 DSVAAIGAGAFA
+1192 
-1204 RCTSLNSINVPDG
+1204 
-1217 VQSIES
+1217 
-1223 NTFWQCMSLKTI
+1223 
-1235 ALPESVNQ
+1235 
-1243 IGKSAFE
+1243 
-1250 GCYKLEQITMPAQL
+1250 
-1264 TELGER
+1264 
-1270 AFCSCHSLQS
+1270 
-1280 ITIPNGITSIGRY
+1280 
-1293 TFAYCEVLTSAVI
+1293 
-1306 PEGVTTVGEC
+1306 
-1316 AFEDCGKL
+1316 
-1324 YSLQI
+1324 
-1329 PAGVKQIGSDA
+1329 
-1340 FWDCSALET
+1340 
-1349 VKLPDSVAA
+1349 
-1358 IGAGAFARCTSLN
+1358 
-1371 SINVPDG
+1371 
-1378 VQSIESNTFWQCMSL
+1378 
-1393 KTIALPE
+1393 
-1400 SVNQI
+1400 
-1405 GKSAFEGCYKL
+1405 
-1416 EQITMP
+1416 
-1422 AQLTELGE
+1422 
-1430 RAFCSCYSLQS
+1430 
-1441 ITIPNSITSIGR
+1441 
-1453 YTFCHCEMLTSAV
+1453 
-1466 IPEGVT
+1466 
-1472 TVGKYAFEDCIKL
+1472 
-1485 KTVNY
+1485 
-1490 GATKAKWNDISIDN
+1490 WNIISISYGN
-1504 QYDSNAPLLA
+1504 GPLSA
-1514 ATIHCTDGDIVPN
+1514 ATIHCTDGDIIPN
-1527 TENSITTGTAS
+1527 TENSITTGAAS
-1538 TSGSKFQATFAN
+1538 TLDSKFQATFAN

-1562 RSDSDPLNA
+1562 RSGSDPLNA

-1579 ITADADGELTVPFI
+1579 ITADADGELAVPFI

-1611 ASVDP
+1611 ATVDP
-1616 DQPVEPGQPDQPGED
+1616 DQPDKPNQPDQPDQPGGDE
-1631 KPSSGGDGG
+1631 PSSGGGDGG
-1640 GAIILIGGVAA
+1640 GAIILIGGVIA

-1657 VVLLMPVKVEGTVKL
+1657 AVLLMPVKVEGTVKL

-1680 TVQVLKGDTIKAET
+1680 TVQVLKGDAVKAET

-1701 FTVKVK
+1701 FTVKVE

-1722 QPVARTVDFKAPN
+1722 QPVTRTVDFKAPN

>member
-14 ALNIAPMAAFAAAD
+14 ALNIAPAAAFAAAD
-28 SDAASIVAVDETD
+28 SDAASIVAVEETD
-41 ETSSSQ
+41 ETSSPQ

-172 VPLSGEVPEHYT
+172 VPLSGEIPEHYT

-193 DHAPLCG
+193 DHAPLCK

-225 RAVNLDDN
+225 RAVNLDDD

-244 VILLQEDELEN
+244 VILLQEDEPEN

-305 DLEING
+305 DFEING

-340 EAIVDTETGDGKVSY
+340 KAIVDTETGDGKVSY

-403 TVSIKAAIE
+403 TVSIKAAIK

-424 SMSFPTTE
+424 SLSFPMTE

-437 GSVEYKGEVLKFP
+437 GAVEYKGELLKFP

-477 FKMESTQMIG
+477 FKMDSTQMIG

-576 KITLGI
+576 KITLGVS
-582 GLKILLYEPKI
+582 LKILLYEPKI

-708 GTTEPD
+708 GTTD
-714 KPNPDTPDED
+714 PDTPDPDKPDPDNPDPDPTPPSET
-724 EEYNISMGV
+724 IV
-733 LNIKKASV
+733 ASGACG
-741 MVDYETADAAPW
+741 DNLTWKLD
-753 STERDAV
+753 
-760 TRVNVDK
+760 DK
-767 SILRISRNALAQFAN
+767 
-782 LKEVYLNGVVTEVA
+782 
-796 ENAFANSTLLKDVYY
+796 
-811 AGTVA
+811 GT
-816 EWNAVQL
+816 
-823 GAGNDVLEKATIHCS
+823 
-838 DGVLAESGTCGENV
+838 
-852 IWTLTTDGL
+852 
-861 LTISGQG
+861 LTISGKG
-868 AMGTP
+868 AMTE
-873 DKNWAYSSVAVKK
+873 WVYSDSAPWKTYSNTINKV
-886 AVIKPGMTS
+886 VIQP
-895 VVSNAFMS
+895 
-903 CASLKEVVLPEGI
+903 
-916 ETIGAQ
+916 
-922 AFYNCYALESVS
+922 
-934 IPEGVREIGARC
+934 
-946 FYNCYKLTEAVLPQT
+946 
-961 VSAIGSAVFYHCSA
+961 
-975 LKKVELPVQI
+975 
-985 TTMDTA
+985 
-991 SMFSGCP
+991 
-998 QLTEVQLPDGVT
+998 GVT
-1010 KIGAYAFS
+1010 SIGGYAFS
-1018 ECTSLTTVKV
+1018 ECKNLTSITIPEGVTSIGIGAFWKCFDLTSITIPEGVTRIGSRAFEGCSSLTNITIPEGVTSIEDWAFSGCSSLMSITIPEGVTIIGAEAFRGCSSLKSITIPEGV
-1028 PESVT
+1028 TSIGAGAFRGCSSLKNITIPESVT
-1033 SIGES
+1033 SIE
-1038 AFNRCS
+1038 
-1044 NLENLNL
+1044 E
-1051 PAGITSMECKNT
+1051 
-1063 FNRCKKL
+1063 
-1070 TAKIVVPDG
+1070 
-1079 TTKIGDST
+1079 
-1087 FQDCEALTEIVLP
+1087 
-1100 DTVTEIGK
+1100 
-1108 NAFNGCKN
+1108 NAFYACDGL
-1116 WSNPTI
+1116 I
-1122 PSKVTSIGEKAYD
+1122 DVTYHSTMERWEK
-1135 ICKQMIRADIP
+1135 I
-1146 AGVTQIEDGTF
+1146 
-1157 EYCSAL
+1157 
-1163 QSVTIPA
+1163 
-1170 GVKQIGSNA
+1170 
-1179 FAGCSALETVKLP
+1179 
-1192 DSVAAIGAGAFA
+1192 
-1204 RCTSLNSINVPDG
+1204 
-1217 VQSIES
+1217 SIES
-1223 NTFWQCMSLKTI
+1223 NNNYL
-1235 ALPESVNQ
+1235 
-1243 IGKSAFE
+1243 
-1250 GCYKLEQITMPAQL
+1250 
-1264 TELGER
+1264 
-1270 AFCSCHSLQS
+1270 
-1280 ITIPNGITSIGRY
+1280 
-1293 TFAYCEVLTSAVI
+1293 
-1306 PEGVTTVGEC
+1306 
-1316 AFEDCGKL
+1316 
-1324 YSLQI
+1324 
-1329 PAGVKQIGSDA
+1329 
-1340 FWDCSALET
+1340 
-1349 VKLPDSVAA
+1349 
-1358 IGAGAFARCTSLN
+1358 LN
-1371 SINVPDG
+1371 
-1378 VQSIESNTFWQCMSL
+1378 
-1393 KTIALPE
+1393 
-1400 SVNQI
+1400 
-1405 GKSAFEGCYKL
+1405 
-1416 EQITMP
+1416 
-1422 AQLTELGE
+1422 
-1430 RAFCSCYSLQS
+1430 
-1441 ITIPNSITSIGR
+1441 
-1453 YTFCHCEMLTSAV
+1453 
-1466 IPEGVT
+1466 
-1472 TVGKYAFEDCIKL
+1472 
-1485 KTVNY
+1485 
-1490 GATKAKWNDISIDN
+1490 
-1504 QYDSNAPLLA
+1504 
-1514 ATIHCTDGDIVPN
+1514 ATIHCTDGDILP
-1527 TENSITTGTAS
+1527 TAENSITTGAAS
-1538 TSGSKFQATFAN
+1538 ASDSKFQATFAN

-1562 RSDSDPLNA
+1562 RSGSDPLNA

-1579 ITADADGELTVPFI
+1579 ITADADGELAVPFI

-1611 ASVDP
+1611 ATVDP
-1616 DQPVEPGQPDQPGED
+1616 GQPDKPNQPDQPGGD
-1631 KPSSGGDGG
+1631 KPGGDQPSSGDDGG
-1640 GAIILIGGVAA
+1640 GAAIILIGGVAA

-1657 VVLLMPVKVEGTVKL
+1657 VALMMPVKVEGTVKL

-1680 TVQVLKGDTIKAET
+1680 TVQVLKNGNVAAQTT
-1694 VTDANGH
+1694 TDANGH

-1722 QPVARTVDFKAPN
+1722 QPAVRTVDFKAPN

>member
-14 ALNIAPMAAFAAAD
+14 ALNIAPVAAFAAAD
-28 SDAASIVAVDETD
+28 SDAASIVAVEETN
-41 ETSSSQ
+41 ETSSPQ

-52 ARAIAS
+52 AKAIAS

-74 GQAEVDTSNMSV
+74 GQAEVDTSNVSV
-86 SATNSFG
+86 NATNSFG

-131 AKKDANLVVGIY
+131 VKKDANLVVGIY

-172 VPLSGEVPEHYT
+172 VPLSGEIPEHYT

-193 DHAPLCG
+193 DHAPLCR

-225 RAVNLDDN
+225 RAVNLDDD

-244 VILLQEDELEN
+244 VILLQEDEPEN

-268 NQIYQFENASTE
+268 NQIYQFENASAE

-305 DLEING
+305 DFEING

-340 EAIVDTETGDGKVSY
+340 KAIVDTETGDGKVSY

-403 TVSIKAAIE
+403 TVSIKAAIK

-424 SMSFPTTE
+424 SLSFPMTE

-437 GSVEYKGEVLKFP
+437 GAVEYKGELLKFP

-477 FKMESTQMIG
+477 FKMDSTQMIG

-492 KDGTQNISE
+492 KDGTQDISE

-576 KITLGI
+576 KITLGV

-661 NSTVYLPEREYR
+661 NSTVYLPGREYR
-673 ITANKGSMEF
+673 IIADKGSMEF

-691 GTTVNID
+691 GITVDID

-708 GTTEPD
+708 GTTD
-714 KPNPDTPDED
+714 PDTPDPD
-724 EEYNISMGV
+724 KPDPDNPDPDPTPPS
-733 LNIKKASV
+733 
-741 MVDYETADAAPW
+741 ET
-753 STERDAV
+753 
-760 TRVNVDK
+760 
-767 SILRISRNALAQFAN
+767 I
-782 LKEVYLNGVVTEVA
+782 VA
-796 ENAFANSTLLKDVYY
+796 
-811 AGTVA
+811 
-816 EWNAVQL
+816 
-823 GAGNDVLEKATIHCS
+823 
-838 DGVLAESGTCGENV
+838 SGTCGDN
-852 IWTLTTDGL
+852 LTWKLDDEGT
-861 LTISGQG
+861 LTISGKG
-868 AMGTP
+868 AMTEWVNSDSAPWKTYSNTINKVVIQPGVTSIGGHAFSKC
-873 DKNWAYSSVAVKK
+873 KNL
-886 AVIKPGMTS
+886 TS
-895 VVSNAFMS
+895 
-903 CASLKEVVLPEGI
+903 I
-916 ETIGAQ
+916 T
-922 AFYNCYALESVS
+922 
-934 IPEGVREIGARC
+934 IPEGVTSIEG
-946 FYNCYKLTEAVLPQT
+946 
-961 VSAIGSAVFYHCSA
+961 GVFYKCS
-975 LKKVELPVQI
+975 
-985 TTMDTA
+985 
-991 SMFSGCP
+991 
-998 QLTEVQLPDGVT
+998 
-1010 KIGAYAFS
+1010 
-1018 ECTSLTTVKV
+1018 SLTSITI

-1033 SIGES
+1033 SIGWY
-1038 AFNRCS
+1038 AFQGCS
-1044 NLENLNL
+1044 SLTS
-1051 PAGITSMECKNT
+1051 ITIPE
-1063 FNRCKKL
+1063 
-1070 TAKIVVPDG
+1070 G
-1079 TTKIGDST
+1079 
-1087 FQDCEALTEIVLP
+1087 
-1100 DTVTEIGK
+1100 VTSIGK
-1108 NAFNGCKN
+1108 NEFSGCKN
-1116 WSNPTI
+1116 LTSITI
-1122 PSKVTSIGEKAYD
+1122 PEGVTIIEAEAFRGCSSLTSITIPEGVTNIGENAFRGCSSLTSITIPKGVTSIEWGTFRGCSSLKSITIPERVTSIGEYAFYACD
-1135 ICKQMIRADIP
+1135 GLID
-1146 AGVTQIEDGTF
+1146 VTYHSTMERWEKI
-1157 EYCSAL
+1157 
-1163 QSVTIPA
+1163 
-1170 GVKQIGSNA
+1170 
-1179 FAGCSALETVKLP
+1179 
-1192 DSVAAIGAGAFA
+1192 
-1204 RCTSLNSINVPDG
+1204 
-1217 VQSIES
+1217 SIES
-1223 NTFWQCMSLKTI
+1223 NNYYL
-1235 ALPESVNQ
+1235 
-1243 IGKSAFE
+1243 
-1250 GCYKLEQITMPAQL
+1250 
-1264 TELGER
+1264 
-1270 AFCSCHSLQS
+1270 
-1280 ITIPNGITSIGRY
+1280 
-1293 TFAYCEVLTSAVI
+1293 
-1306 PEGVTTVGEC
+1306 
-1316 AFEDCGKL
+1316 
-1324 YSLQI
+1324 
-1329 PAGVKQIGSDA
+1329 
-1340 FWDCSALET
+1340 
-1349 VKLPDSVAA
+1349 
-1358 IGAGAFARCTSLN
+1358 LN
-1371 SINVPDG
+1371 
-1378 VQSIESNTFWQCMSL
+1378 
-1393 KTIALPE
+1393 
-1400 SVNQI
+1400 
-1405 GKSAFEGCYKL
+1405 
-1416 EQITMP
+1416 
-1422 AQLTELGE
+1422 
-1430 RAFCSCYSLQS
+1430 
-1441 ITIPNSITSIGR
+1441 
-1453 YTFCHCEMLTSAV
+1453 
-1466 IPEGVT
+1466 
-1472 TVGKYAFEDCIKL
+1472 
-1485 KTVNY
+1485 
-1490 GATKAKWNDISIDN
+1490 
-1504 QYDSNAPLLA
+1504 

-1527 TENSITTGTAS
+1527 TENSITTGAAS
-1538 TSGSKFQATFAN
+1538 ASDSKFQAAFAD

-1562 RSDSDPLNA
+1562 RSGSDPLNA

-1579 ITADADGELTVPFI
+1579 ITADADGELAVPFI

-1611 ASVDP
+1611 AT
-1616 DQPVEPGQPDQPGED
+1616 VEPDQPDQPGGD
-1631 KPSSGGDGG
+1631 KPGGDQPSSGDDGG
-1640 GAIILIGGVAA
+1640 GAAIILIGGVAA

-1657 VVLLMPVKVEGTVKL
+1657 VALMMPVKVEGTVKL

-1680 TVQVLKGDTIKAET
+1680 TVQVLKGDTVKAET

-1707 RGGYTLRVQWTDASG
+1707 RGGYTLRVQWTDVSG
-1722 QPVARTVDFKAPN
+1722 QPVTRTLDFKAPN

>member
-14 ALNIAPMAAFAAAD
+14 ALNIAPVAAFAAAD
-28 SDAASIVAVDETD
+28 SDAASIVAVEETD
-41 ETSSSQ
+41 ETSSPQ

-52 ARAIAS
+52 AKAIAS

-131 AKKDANLVVGIY
+131 VKKDANLVVGIY

-172 VPLSGEVPEHYT
+172 VPLSGEIPEHYT

-193 DHAPLCG
+193 DHAPLCR

-225 RAVNLDDN
+225 RAVNLDDD

-244 VILLQEDELEN
+244 VILLQEDEPEN

-268 NQIYQFENASTE
+268 NQIYQIENASTE

-290 VYKYGENN
+290 VYKYGEND

-305 DLEING
+305 DFEING

-340 EAIVDTETGDGKVSY
+340 KAIVDTETGDGKVSY

-403 TVSIKAAIE
+403 TVSIKAAIK

-424 SMSFPTTE
+424 SLSFPMTE

-437 GSVEYKGEVLKFP
+437 GAVEYKGELLKFP

-477 FKMESTQMIG
+477 FKMDSTQMIG

-492 KDGTQNISE
+492 KDGTQDISE

-576 KITLGI
+576 KITLGVS
-582 GLKILLYEPKI
+582 LKILLYEPKI

-661 NSTVYLPEREYR
+661 NSTVYLPGREYR
-673 ITANKGSMEF
+673 IIADKGSMEF

-698 LEQGSTGGNP
+698 LKQDSTGGNP
-708 GTTEPD
+708 GTTEPEETIVASGTCGDDLTWKLGD
-714 KPNPDTPDED
+714 KGTLTISGTGEMYNYSMADAPWKEQKDLISALVVENGATSIGSSTFDGYTSLKSIKLASTVKSIGNNAFSNTGITSLNLPEGLESIGIGAFYNCEKMTELKLPESLTTLNNGAFAFCKGLTAVTLPSKITFIGALAF
-724 EEYNISMGV
+724 EECTGLTSITIPENVTEIRNQAFYYCTALTMV
-733 LNIKKASV
+733 ELPKALQTV
-741 MVDYETADAAPW
+741 GDNAFYET
-753 STERDAV
+753 
-760 TRVNVDK
+760 K
-767 SILRISRNALAQFAN
+767 LQ
-782 LKEVYLNGVVTEVA
+782 
-796 ENAFANSTLLKDVYY
+796 DVYY
-811 AGTVA
+811 AGTEEDWGKIAIGVKNEPLTNAKLHCMGAVIVA
-816 EWNAVQL
+816 
-823 GAGNDVLEKATIHCS
+823 
-838 DGVLAESGTCGENV
+838 SGTCGDA
-852 IWTLTTDGL
+852 LTWKLDSKGT
-861 LTISGQG
+861 LTISGTG
-868 AMGTP
+868 AMTDYTKSG
-873 DKNWAYSSVAVKK
+873 VAPWNKDYEEIRFV
-886 AVIKPGMTS
+886 VIENGVT
-895 VVSNAFMS
+895 
-903 CASLKEVVLPEGI
+903 
-916 ETIGAQ
+916 TIGEY
-922 AFYNCYALESVS
+922 AFENCTLLESVA
-934 IPEGVREIGARC
+934 IPDSVEKIGKYA
-946 FYNCYKLTEAVLPQT
+946 F
-961 VSAIGSAVFYHCSA
+961 SDCSA
-975 LKKVELPVQI
+975 LKRI
-985 TTMDTA
+985 
-991 SMFSGCP
+991 S
-998 QLTEVQLPDGVT
+998 
-1010 KIGAYAFS
+1010 
-1018 ECTSLTTVKV
+1018 
-1028 PESVT
+1028 
-1033 SIGES
+1033 
-1038 AFNRCS
+1038 
-1044 NLENLNL
+1044 
-1051 PAGITSMECKNT
+1051 
-1063 FNRCKKL
+1063 
-1070 TAKIVVPDG
+1070 
-1079 TTKIGDST
+1079 
-1087 FQDCEALTEIVLP
+1087 
-1100 DTVTEIGK
+1100 
-1108 NAFNGCKN
+1108 
-1116 WSNPTI
+1116 
-1122 PSKVTSIGEKAYD
+1122 
-1135 ICKQMIRADIP
+1135 
-1146 AGVTQIEDGTF
+1146 
-1157 EYCSAL
+1157 
-1163 QSVTIPA
+1163 
-1170 GVKQIGSNA
+1170 
-1179 FAGCSALETVKLP
+1179 LP
-1192 DSVAAIGAGAFA
+1192 DS
-1204 RCTSLNSINVPDG
+1204 
-1217 VQSIES
+1217 
-1223 NTFWQCMSLKTI
+1223 I
-1235 ALPESVNQ
+1235 AQ
-1243 IGKSAFE
+1243 IGDHAFRAS
-1250 GCYKLEQITMPAQL
+1250 GLE
-1264 TELGER
+1264 
-1270 AFCSCHSLQS
+1270 
-1280 ITIPNGITSIGRY
+1280 
-1293 TFAYCEVLTSAVI
+1293 AVKI
-1306 PEGVTTVGEC
+1306 PEGVTLLGDGTFARCPNLQTVELPSTLQTIREN
-1316 AFEDCGKL
+1316 AF
-1324 YSLQI
+1324 
-1329 PAGVKQIGSDA
+1329 IGSGLNKIVLPENLKHIGYEC
-1340 FWDCSALET
+1340 FYECTNLEEI
-1349 VKLPDSVAA
+1349 KIPDSVTTSDYA
-1358 IGAGAFARCTSLN
+1358 I
-1371 SINVPDG
+1371 
-1378 VQSIESNTFWQCMSL
+1378 
-1393 KTIALPE
+1393 
-1400 SVNQI
+1400 
-1405 GKSAFEGCYKL
+1405 FEGCSSLKKVTL
-1416 EQITMP
+1416 SKGLKKINQNMFSMCHN
-1422 AQLTELGE
+1422 LTE
-1430 RAFCSCYSLQS
+1430 
-1441 ITIPNSITSIGR
+1441 ITIPDSITYIGEGGFFRCEKLKDVYYTGTKNAWNSI
-1453 YTFCHCEMLTSAV
+1453 L
-1466 IPEGVT
+1466 
-1472 TVGKYAFEDCIKL
+1472 
-1485 KTVNY
+1485 
-1490 GATKAKWNDISIDN
+1490 IS
-1504 QYDSNAPLLA
+1504 SNANYPLSTA
-1514 ATIHCTDGDIVPN
+1514 IIHCTDGDIVPN
-1527 TENSITTGTAS
+1527 TENSITTGTAA
-1538 TSGSKFQATFAN
+1538 TSDSKFQATFAD

-1562 RSDSDPLNA
+1562 RSGSDPLNA

-1579 ITADADGELTVPFI
+1579 IMADADGELAVPFI

-1605 ACAQDD
+1605 ACAQD
-1611 ASVDP
+1611 AATVD
-1616 DQPVEPGQPDQPGED
+1616 PGQPDKPNQPDQPD
-1631 KPSSGGDGG
+1631 KPGGDQPSSGGDGG
-1640 GAIILIGGVAA
+1640 GAAIILIGGVAA
-1651 VAAVAG
+1651 VAAAAG
-1657 VVLLMPVKVEGTVKL
+1657 VALMMPVKVEGTVKL
-1672 ADQPVANA
+1672 AGQPVVNA
-1680 TVQVLKGDTIKAET
+1680 TVQVLKNGNVAAQTT
-1694 VTDANGH
+1694 TDANGH

>member
-14 ALNIAPMAAFAAAD
+14 ALNIAPAAAFAAAD
-28 SDAASIVAVDETD
+28 SDAASIVAVEETD
-41 ETSSSQ
+41 ETSSPQ

-172 VPLSGEVPEHYT
+172 VPLSGEIPEHYT

-193 DHAPLCG
+193 DHAPLCK

-225 RAVNLDDN
+225 RAVNLDDD

-244 VILLQEDELEN
+244 VILLQEDEPEN

-305 DLEING
+305 DFEING

-340 EAIVDTETGDGKVSY
+340 KAIVDTETGDGKVSY

-403 TVSIKAAIE
+403 TVSIKAAIK

-424 SMSFPTTE
+424 SLSFPMTE

-437 GSVEYKGEVLKFP
+437 GAVEYKGELLKFP

-477 FKMESTQMIG
+477 FKMDSTQMIG

-576 KITLGI
+576 KITLGVS
-582 GLKILLYEPKI
+582 LKILLYEPKI

-661 NSTVYLPEREYR
+661 NSTVYLPGREYR
-673 ITANKGSMEF
+673 IIADKGSMEF

-691 GTTVNID
+691 GITVDID

-708 GTTEPD
+708 GTTD
-714 KPNPDTPDED
+714 PDTPDPDKPDPDNPDPDPTPPSET
-724 EEYNISMGV
+724 IV
-733 LNIKKASV
+733 ASGACG
-741 MVDYETADAAPW
+741 DNLTWKLD
-753 STERDAV
+753 
-760 TRVNVDK
+760 DK
-767 SILRISRNALAQFAN
+767 
-782 LKEVYLNGVVTEVA
+782 
-796 ENAFANSTLLKDVYY
+796 
-811 AGTVA
+811 GT
-816 EWNAVQL
+816 
-823 GAGNDVLEKATIHCS
+823 
-838 DGVLAESGTCGENV
+838 
-852 IWTLTTDGL
+852 
-861 LTISGQG
+861 LTISGKG
-868 AMGTP
+868 AMTE
-873 DKNWAYSSVAVKK
+873 WVYSDSAPWKTYSNTINKV
-886 AVIKPGMTS
+886 VIQP
-895 VVSNAFMS
+895 
-903 CASLKEVVLPEGI
+903 
-916 ETIGAQ
+916 
-922 AFYNCYALESVS
+922 
-934 IPEGVREIGARC
+934 
-946 FYNCYKLTEAVLPQT
+946 
-961 VSAIGSAVFYHCSA
+961 
-975 LKKVELPVQI
+975 
-985 TTMDTA
+985 
-991 SMFSGCP
+991 
-998 QLTEVQLPDGVT
+998 GVT
-1010 KIGAYAFS
+1010 SIGGYAFS
-1018 ECTSLTTVKV
+1018 ECKNLTSITIPEGVTSIEDGVFSGCGLRSITIPKGVTSIGRYAFQECSSLTSITIPEGVTSIGAGAFRGCSSLKNITI

-1033 SIGES
+1033 SIE
-1038 AFNRCS
+1038 
-1044 NLENLNL
+1044 E
-1051 PAGITSMECKNT
+1051 
-1063 FNRCKKL
+1063 
-1070 TAKIVVPDG
+1070 
-1079 TTKIGDST
+1079 
-1087 FQDCEALTEIVLP
+1087 
-1100 DTVTEIGK
+1100 
-1108 NAFNGCKN
+1108 NAFYACDGL
-1116 WSNPTI
+1116 I
-1122 PSKVTSIGEKAYD
+1122 DVTYHSTMERWEK
-1135 ICKQMIRADIP
+1135 I
-1146 AGVTQIEDGTF
+1146 
-1157 EYCSAL
+1157 
-1163 QSVTIPA
+1163 
-1170 GVKQIGSNA
+1170 
-1179 FAGCSALETVKLP
+1179 
-1192 DSVAAIGAGAFA
+1192 
-1204 RCTSLNSINVPDG
+1204 
-1217 VQSIES
+1217 SIES
-1223 NTFWQCMSLKTI
+1223 NNNYL
-1235 ALPESVNQ
+1235 
-1243 IGKSAFE
+1243 
-1250 GCYKLEQITMPAQL
+1250 
-1264 TELGER
+1264 
-1270 AFCSCHSLQS
+1270 
-1280 ITIPNGITSIGRY
+1280 
-1293 TFAYCEVLTSAVI
+1293 
-1306 PEGVTTVGEC
+1306 
-1316 AFEDCGKL
+1316 
-1324 YSLQI
+1324 
-1329 PAGVKQIGSDA
+1329 
-1340 FWDCSALET
+1340 
-1349 VKLPDSVAA
+1349 
-1358 IGAGAFARCTSLN
+1358 LN
-1371 SINVPDG
+1371 
-1378 VQSIESNTFWQCMSL
+1378 
-1393 KTIALPE
+1393 
-1400 SVNQI
+1400 
-1405 GKSAFEGCYKL
+1405 
-1416 EQITMP
+1416 
-1422 AQLTELGE
+1422 
-1430 RAFCSCYSLQS
+1430 
-1441 ITIPNSITSIGR
+1441 
-1453 YTFCHCEMLTSAV
+1453 
-1466 IPEGVT
+1466 
-1472 TVGKYAFEDCIKL
+1472 
-1485 KTVNY
+1485 
-1490 GATKAKWNDISIDN
+1490 
-1504 QYDSNAPLLA
+1504 
-1514 ATIHCTDGDIVPN
+1514 ATIHCTDGDILP
-1527 TENSITTGTAS
+1527 TAENSITTGAAS
-1538 TSGSKFQATFAN
+1538 ASDSKFQATFAN

-1562 RSDSDPLNA
+1562 RSGSDPLNA

-1579 ITADADGELTVPFI
+1579 ITADADGELAVPFI

-1611 ASVDP
+1611 ATVD
-1616 DQPVEPGQPDQPGED
+1616 PGQPDKPNQPDQPD
-1631 KPSSGGDGG
+1631 KPGGDQPSSGDDGG
-1640 GAIILIGGVAA
+1640 GAAIILIGGVAA

-1657 VVLLMPVKVEGTVKL
+1657 VVLMMPVKVEGTVKL

-1680 TVQVLKGDTIKAET
+1680 TVQVLKNGNVAAQTT
-1694 VTDANGH
+1694 TDANGH

-1707 RGGYTLRVQWTDASG
+1707 RGGYTLRVQWTDAES
-1722 QPVARTVDFKAPN
+1722 QPVVRTVDFKAPN

>member
-14 ALNIAPMAAFAAAD
+14 ALNIAPVAAFAAAD
-28 SDAASIVAVDETD
+28 SDAASIVAVEETD
-41 ETSSSQ
+41 ETSSPQ

-58 DPFLQAAY
+58 DPLLQAAY

-86 SATNSFG
+86 NATNSFG

-131 AKKDANLVVGIY
+131 VKKDADLVVGIY

-172 VPLSGEVPEHYT
+172 VPLSGEIPEHYT

-193 DHAPLCG
+193 DHAPLCR

-225 RAVNLDDN
+225 RAVNLDDD

-244 VILLQEDELEN
+244 VILLQEDEPEN

-305 DLEING
+305 DFEING

-340 EAIVDTETGDGKVSY
+340 KAIVDTETGDGKVSY

-403 TVSIKAAIE
+403 TVSIKAAIK

-424 SMSFPTTE
+424 SLSFPMTE

-437 GSVEYKGEVLKFP
+437 GAVEYKGELLKFP

-477 FKMESTQMIG
+477 FKMDSTQMIG

-576 KITLGI
+576 KITLGVS
-582 GLKILLYEPKI
+582 LKILLYEPKI

-661 NSTVYLPEREYR
+661 NSTVYLPGREYR
-673 ITANKGSMEF
+673 IIADKGSMEF

-691 GTTVNID
+691 GITVDID

-708 GTTEPD
+708 GTTD
-714 KPNPDTPDED
+714 PDTPDPDKPDPDNPDPDPTPPSET
-724 EEYNISMGV
+724 IV
-733 LNIKKASV
+733 ASGACG
-741 MVDYETADAAPW
+741 DNLTWKLD
-753 STERDAV
+753 
-760 TRVNVDK
+760 DK
-767 SILRISRNALAQFAN
+767 
-782 LKEVYLNGVVTEVA
+782 
-796 ENAFANSTLLKDVYY
+796 
-811 AGTVA
+811 GT
-816 EWNAVQL
+816 
-823 GAGNDVLEKATIHCS
+823 
-838 DGVLAESGTCGENV
+838 
-852 IWTLTTDGL
+852 
-861 LTISGQG
+861 LTISGKG
-868 AMGTP
+868 AMTE
-873 DKNWAYSSVAVKK
+873 WVYSDSAPWKTYSNTINKV
-886 AVIKPGMTS
+886 VIQP
-895 VVSNAFMS
+895 
-903 CASLKEVVLPEGI
+903 
-916 ETIGAQ
+916 
-922 AFYNCYALESVS
+922 
-934 IPEGVREIGARC
+934 
-946 FYNCYKLTEAVLPQT
+946 
-961 VSAIGSAVFYHCSA
+961 
-975 LKKVELPVQI
+975 
-985 TTMDTA
+985 
-991 SMFSGCP
+991 
-998 QLTEVQLPDGVT
+998 GVT
-1010 KIGAYAFS
+1010 SIGGYAFS
-1018 ECTSLTTVKV
+1018 ECKNLTSITIPEGVTSIGIGAFWKCFDLTSITIPEGVTRIGGSAFEGCSSLTNITIPKSVTSIGGYAFSECKNLTSITIPEGV
-1028 PESVT
+1028 TSIEDGVFSGCGLRSITIPKGVTSIGRYAFQECSSLTSITIPEGVTSIGIGAFSGCLDLMSITIPEGVTRIGSRAFEGCSSLTNITIPEGVTSIEDWAFSGCSSLMSITIPEGVTIIGAEAFRGCSSLKSITIPEGVTSIGAGAFRGCSSLTSITIPEGVTSIEDSVFFGCGLRSITIPEGVTSIGAGAFRGCSSLKNITIPESVT
-1033 SIGES
+1033 SIE
-1038 AFNRCS
+1038 
-1044 NLENLNL
+1044 E
-1051 PAGITSMECKNT
+1051 
-1063 FNRCKKL
+1063 
-1070 TAKIVVPDG
+1070 
-1079 TTKIGDST
+1079 
-1087 FQDCEALTEIVLP
+1087 
-1100 DTVTEIGK
+1100 
-1108 NAFNGCKN
+1108 NAFYACDGL
-1116 WSNPTI
+1116 I
-1122 PSKVTSIGEKAYD
+1122 DVTYHSTMERWEK
-1135 ICKQMIRADIP
+1135 I
-1146 AGVTQIEDGTF
+1146 
-1157 EYCSAL
+1157 
-1163 QSVTIPA
+1163 
-1170 GVKQIGSNA
+1170 
-1179 FAGCSALETVKLP
+1179 
-1192 DSVAAIGAGAFA
+1192 
-1204 RCTSLNSINVPDG
+1204 
-1217 VQSIES
+1217 SIES
-1223 NTFWQCMSLKTI
+1223 NNNYL
-1235 ALPESVNQ
+1235 
-1243 IGKSAFE
+1243 
-1250 GCYKLEQITMPAQL
+1250 
-1264 TELGER
+1264 
-1270 AFCSCHSLQS
+1270 
-1280 ITIPNGITSIGRY
+1280 
-1293 TFAYCEVLTSAVI
+1293 
-1306 PEGVTTVGEC
+1306 
-1316 AFEDCGKL
+1316 
-1324 YSLQI
+1324 
-1329 PAGVKQIGSDA
+1329 
-1340 FWDCSALET
+1340 
-1349 VKLPDSVAA
+1349 
-1358 IGAGAFARCTSLN
+1358 LN
-1371 SINVPDG
+1371 
-1378 VQSIESNTFWQCMSL
+1378 
-1393 KTIALPE
+1393 
-1400 SVNQI
+1400 
-1405 GKSAFEGCYKL
+1405 
-1416 EQITMP
+1416 
-1422 AQLTELGE
+1422 
-1430 RAFCSCYSLQS
+1430 
-1441 ITIPNSITSIGR
+1441 
-1453 YTFCHCEMLTSAV
+1453 
-1466 IPEGVT
+1466 
-1472 TVGKYAFEDCIKL
+1472 
-1485 KTVNY
+1485 
-1490 GATKAKWNDISIDN
+1490 
-1504 QYDSNAPLLA
+1504 
-1514 ATIHCTDGDIVPN
+1514 ATIHCTDGDILP
-1527 TENSITTGTAS
+1527 TAENSITTGTAS
-1538 TSGSKFQATFAN
+1538 ASDSKFQATFAD
-1550 AKAGKEYVVLVS
+1550 AKAGKEYVVIVS
-1562 RSDSDPLNA
+1562 RSGSDPLSA

-1579 ITADADGELTVPFI
+1579 ITADADGELAVPFI

-1611 ASVDP
+1611 AT
-1616 DQPVEPGQPDQPGED
+1616 VEPGQPDKPDQPDQPGGD
-1631 KPSSGGDGG
+1631 KPGGDQPSSGDDGG
-1640 GAIILIGGVAA
+1640 GAAIILIGGVAA

-1657 VVLLMPVKVEGTVKL
+1657 VALMMPVKVEGTVKL

-1680 TVQVLKGDTIKAET
+1680 TVQVLKDGGVAAQTT
-1694 VTDANGH
+1694 TDANGH

-1722 QPVARTVDFKAPN
+1722 QPVTRTVDFKAPN

>member
-14 ALNIAPMAAFAAAD
+14 ALNIAPVAAFAAAD
-28 SDAASIVAVDETD
+28 SDAASIVAVEETN
-41 ETSSSQ
+41 ETSSPQ

-52 ARAIAS
+52 AKAIAS

-74 GQAEVDTSNMSV
+74 GQAEVDTSNVSV
-86 SATNSFG
+86 NATNSFG

-131 AKKDANLVVGIY
+131 VKKDANLVVGIY

-172 VPLSGEVPEHYT
+172 VPLSGEIPEHYT

-193 DHAPLCG
+193 DHAPLCR

-225 RAVNLDDN
+225 RAVNLDDD

-244 VILLQEDELEN
+244 VILLQEDEPEN

-268 NQIYQFENASTE
+268 NQIYQFENASAE

-305 DLEING
+305 DFEING

-340 EAIVDTETGDGKVSY
+340 KAIVDTETGDGKVSY

-403 TVSIKAAIE
+403 TVSIKAAIK

-424 SMSFPTTE
+424 SLSFPMTE

-437 GSVEYKGEVLKFP
+437 GAVEYKGELLKFP

-477 FKMESTQMIG
+477 FKMDSTQMIG

-492 KDGTQNISE
+492 KDGTQDISE

-576 KITLGI
+576 KITLGV

-661 NSTVYLPEREYR
+661 NSTVYLPGREYR
-673 ITANKGSMEF
+673 IIADKGSMEF

-691 GTTVNID
+691 GITVDID

-708 GTTEPD
+708 GTTD
-714 KPNPDTPDED
+714 PDTPDPD
-724 EEYNISMGV
+724 KPDPDNPDPDPTPPS
-733 LNIKKASV
+733 
-741 MVDYETADAAPW
+741 ET
-753 STERDAV
+753 
-760 TRVNVDK
+760 
-767 SILRISRNALAQFAN
+767 I
-782 LKEVYLNGVVTEVA
+782 VA
-796 ENAFANSTLLKDVYY
+796 
-811 AGTVA
+811 
-816 EWNAVQL
+816 
-823 GAGNDVLEKATIHCS
+823 
-838 DGVLAESGTCGENV
+838 SGTCGDN
-852 IWTLTTDGL
+852 LTWKLDDEGT
-861 LTISGQG
+861 LTISGKG
-868 AMGTP
+868 AMTEWVNSDSAPWKTYSNTINKVVIQPGVTSIGGHAFSKC
-873 DKNWAYSSVAVKK
+873 KNL
-886 AVIKPGMTS
+886 TS
-895 VVSNAFMS
+895 
-903 CASLKEVVLPEGI
+903 I
-916 ETIGAQ
+916 T
-922 AFYNCYALESVS
+922 
-934 IPEGVREIGARC
+934 IPEGV
-946 FYNCYKLTEAVLPQT
+946 T
-961 VSAIGSAVFYHCSA
+961 SIGSDA
-975 LKKVELPVQI
+975 
-985 TTMDTA
+985 
-991 SMFSGCP
+991 FSGCSS
-998 QLTEVQLPDGVT
+998 LTSITIPEGVT
-1010 KIGAYAFS
+1010 SIGEYAFYACENLKS
-1018 ECTSLTTVKV
+1018 ITIPKSVTSIGNYAFGGCSSLTSITIPEGVTSIEGGVFYKCSSLTSITI

-1033 SIGES
+1033 SIGWY
-1038 AFNRCS
+1038 AFQGCS
-1044 NLENLNL
+1044 SLTS
-1051 PAGITSMECKNT
+1051 ITIPE
-1063 FNRCKKL
+1063 
-1070 TAKIVVPDG
+1070 G
-1079 TTKIGDST
+1079 
-1087 FQDCEALTEIVLP
+1087 
-1100 DTVTEIGK
+1100 VTSIGK
-1108 NAFNGCKN
+1108 NEFSGCKN
-1116 WSNPTI
+1116 LTSITI
-1122 PSKVTSIGEKAYD
+1122 PEGVTIIEAEAFRGCSSLTSITIPEGVTNIGENAFRGCSSLTSITIPKGVTSIEWGTFRGCSSLKSITIPERVTSIGEYAFYACD
-1135 ICKQMIRADIP
+1135 GLID
-1146 AGVTQIEDGTF
+1146 VTYHSTMERWEKI
-1157 EYCSAL
+1157 
-1163 QSVTIPA
+1163 
-1170 GVKQIGSNA
+1170 
-1179 FAGCSALETVKLP
+1179 
-1192 DSVAAIGAGAFA
+1192 
-1204 RCTSLNSINVPDG
+1204 
-1217 VQSIES
+1217 SIES
-1223 NTFWQCMSLKTI
+1223 NNYYL
-1235 ALPESVNQ
+1235 
-1243 IGKSAFE
+1243 
-1250 GCYKLEQITMPAQL
+1250 
-1264 TELGER
+1264 
-1270 AFCSCHSLQS
+1270 
-1280 ITIPNGITSIGRY
+1280 
-1293 TFAYCEVLTSAVI
+1293 
-1306 PEGVTTVGEC
+1306 
-1316 AFEDCGKL
+1316 
-1324 YSLQI
+1324 
-1329 PAGVKQIGSDA
+1329 
-1340 FWDCSALET
+1340 
-1349 VKLPDSVAA
+1349 
-1358 IGAGAFARCTSLN
+1358 LN
-1371 SINVPDG
+1371 
-1378 VQSIESNTFWQCMSL
+1378 
-1393 KTIALPE
+1393 
-1400 SVNQI
+1400 
-1405 GKSAFEGCYKL
+1405 
-1416 EQITMP
+1416 
-1422 AQLTELGE
+1422 
-1430 RAFCSCYSLQS
+1430 
-1441 ITIPNSITSIGR
+1441 
-1453 YTFCHCEMLTSAV
+1453 
-1466 IPEGVT
+1466 
-1472 TVGKYAFEDCIKL
+1472 
-1485 KTVNY
+1485 
-1490 GATKAKWNDISIDN
+1490 
-1504 QYDSNAPLLA
+1504 

-1527 TENSITTGTAS
+1527 TENSITTGAAS
-1538 TSGSKFQATFAN
+1538 ASDSKFQAAFAD

-1562 RSDSDPLNA
+1562 RSGSDPLNA

-1579 ITADADGELTVPFI
+1579 ITADADGELAVPFI

-1611 ASVDP
+1611 AT
-1616 DQPVEPGQPDQPGED
+1616 VEPDQPDQPGGD
-1631 KPSSGGDGG
+1631 KPGGDQPSSGDDGG
-1640 GAIILIGGVAA
+1640 GAAIILIGGVAA

-1657 VVLLMPVKVEGTVKL
+1657 VALMMPVKVEGTVKL

-1680 TVQVLKGDTIKAET
+1680 TVQVLKGDTVKAET

-1707 RGGYTLRVQWTDASG
+1707 RGGYTLRVQWTDVSG
-1722 QPVARTVDFKAPN
+1722 QPVTRTLDFKAPN

>member
-14 ALNIAPMAAFAAAD
+14 ALNIAPAAAFAAAD
-28 SDAASIVAVDETD
+28 SDAASIVAVEETD
-41 ETSSSQ
+41 ETSSPQ

-131 AKKDANLVVGIY
+131 VKKDANLVVGIY

-172 VPLSGEVPEHYT
+172 VPLSGEIPEHYT

-193 DHAPLCG
+193 DHAPLCR

-225 RAVNLDDN
+225 RAVNLDDD

-244 VILLQEDELEN
+244 VILLQEDEPEN

-280 LLNLKQGNII
+280 LRNLKQGNII

-305 DLEING
+305 DFEING

-340 EAIVDTETGDGKVSY
+340 KAIVDTETGDGKVSY

-403 TVSIKAAIE
+403 TVSIKAAIK

-424 SMSFPTTE
+424 SLSFPMTE

-437 GSVEYKGEVLKFP
+437 GAVEYKGELLKFP

-477 FKMESTQMIG
+477 FKMDSTQMIG

-576 KITLGI
+576 KITLGVS
-582 GLKILLYEPKI
+582 LKILLYEPKI

-661 NSTVYLPEREYR
+661 NSTVYLPGREYR
-673 ITANKGSMEF
+673 IIADKGSMEF

-691 GTTVNID
+691 GITVDID

-708 GTTEPD
+708 GTTEPEETIVASGTCGDDLTWKLGD
-714 KPNPDTPDED
+714 KGTLTISGTGEMYNYSMADAPWKEQKDLISALVVENGATSIGSSTFDGYTSLKSIKLASTVKSIGNNAFSNTGITSLDLPEGMESIGIGAFYNCEKMTELKLPESLTTLNNGAFAFCKGLTAVTLPNKITFIGALAF
-724 EEYNISMGV
+724 EECTGLTSITIPENVTEIRNQAFYYCTALTMV
-733 LNIKKASV
+733 ELPKALQTV
-741 MVDYETADAAPW
+741 GDNAFYET
-753 STERDAV
+753 
-760 TRVNVDK
+760 K
-767 SILRISRNALAQFAN
+767 LQ
-782 LKEVYLNGVVTEVA
+782 
-796 ENAFANSTLLKDVYY
+796 DVYY
-811 AGTVA
+811 AGTEEDWGKIA
-816 EWNAVQL
+816 IGLKNEPLTNANL
-823 GAGNDVLEKATIHCS
+823 HCMGAVVVI
-838 DGVLAESGTCGENV
+838 SGTCGGA
-852 IWTLTTDGL
+852 LTWKLDSKGT
-861 LTISGQG
+861 LTISGTG
-868 AMGTP
+868 AMTDYTKSG
-873 DKNWAYSSVAVKK
+873 VAPWNKDCEEIRFV
-886 AVIKPGMTS
+886 VIENGVT
-895 VVSNAFMS
+895 
-903 CASLKEVVLPEGI
+903 
-916 ETIGAQ
+916 TIGEY
-922 AFYNCYALESVS
+922 AFENCTLLESVVIS
-934 IPEGVREIGARC
+934 DSVEKIGKYA
-946 FYNCYKLTEAVLPQT
+946 F
-961 VSAIGSAVFYHCSA
+961 SGCSA
-975 LKKVELPVQI
+975 LKRI
-985 TTMDTA
+985 
-991 SMFSGCP
+991 S
-998 QLTEVQLPDGVT
+998 
-1010 KIGAYAFS
+1010 
-1018 ECTSLTTVKV
+1018 
-1028 PESVT
+1028 
-1033 SIGES
+1033 
-1038 AFNRCS
+1038 
-1044 NLENLNL
+1044 
-1051 PAGITSMECKNT
+1051 
-1063 FNRCKKL
+1063 
-1070 TAKIVVPDG
+1070 
-1079 TTKIGDST
+1079 
-1087 FQDCEALTEIVLP
+1087 
-1100 DTVTEIGK
+1100 
-1108 NAFNGCKN
+1108 
-1116 WSNPTI
+1116 
-1122 PSKVTSIGEKAYD
+1122 
-1135 ICKQMIRADIP
+1135 
-1146 AGVTQIEDGTF
+1146 
-1157 EYCSAL
+1157 
-1163 QSVTIPA
+1163 
-1170 GVKQIGSNA
+1170 
-1179 FAGCSALETVKLP
+1179 LP
-1192 DSVAAIGAGAFA
+1192 DS
-1204 RCTSLNSINVPDG
+1204 
-1217 VQSIES
+1217 
-1223 NTFWQCMSLKTI
+1223 I
-1235 ALPESVNQ
+1235 AQ
-1243 IGKSAFE
+1243 IGDYAFRAS
-1250 GCYKLEQITMPAQL
+1250 GLE
-1264 TELGER
+1264 
-1270 AFCSCHSLQS
+1270 
-1280 ITIPNGITSIGRY
+1280 
-1293 TFAYCEVLTSAVI
+1293 AVKI
-1306 PEGVTTVGEC
+1306 PEGVTLLGEGMFARCPNLQTVELPSTLQTIREI
-1316 AFEDCGKL
+1316 AF
-1324 YSLQI
+1324 
-1329 PAGVKQIGSDA
+1329 IGSGLNKIILPENLKYIGYEC
-1340 FWDCSALET
+1340 FYECTNLEEI
-1349 VKLPDSVAA
+1349 KIPDSVTTLNYSEFEGCSSLKKVTLSKGLKS
-1358 IGAGAFARCTSLN
+1358 INQTMFARCHN
-1371 SINVPDG
+1371 
-1378 VQSIESNTFWQCMSL
+1378 
-1393 KTIALPE
+1393 
-1400 SVNQI
+1400 
-1405 GKSAFEGCYKL
+1405 
-1416 EQITMP
+1416 
-1422 AQLTELGE
+1422 LTE
-1430 RAFCSCYSLQS
+1430 
-1441 ITIPNSITSIGR
+1441 ITIPDSITYIG
-1453 YTFCHCEMLTSAV
+1453 
-1466 IPEGVT
+1466 EG
-1472 TVGKYAFEDCIKL
+1472 AFFQCKKL
-1485 KTVNY
+1485 KDVYYT
-1490 GATKAKWNDISIDN
+1490 GSQKKWGKL
-1504 QYDSNAPLLA
+1504 QTNAAVDFITWVAA
-1514 ATIHCTDGDIVPN
+1514 ATIHCTDGDILP
-1527 TENSITTGTAS
+1527 TAENSITTGTAS
-1538 TSGSKFQATFAN
+1538 TSDSKFQATFAD

-1579 ITADADGELTVPFI
+1579 ITADADGELAVPFI

-1611 ASVDP
+1611 A
-1616 DQPVEPGQPDQPGED
+1616 PVEPGQPDKPDQPD
-1631 KPSSGGDGG
+1631 KPGGDQPSSDDGG
-1640 GAIILIGGVAA
+1640 GAAIILIGGVAA

-1657 VVLLMPVKVEGTVKL
+1657 VALMMPVKVEGTVKL

-1680 TVQVLKGDTIKAET
+1680 TVQVLKNGNVAAQTT
-1694 VTDANGH
+1694 TDANGH
-1701 FTVKVK
+1701 FAVKVK
-1707 RGGYTLRVQWTDASG
+1707 RGGYTMRVQWTDASG
-1722 QPVARTVDFKAPN
+1722 QPVTRTVDFKAPN